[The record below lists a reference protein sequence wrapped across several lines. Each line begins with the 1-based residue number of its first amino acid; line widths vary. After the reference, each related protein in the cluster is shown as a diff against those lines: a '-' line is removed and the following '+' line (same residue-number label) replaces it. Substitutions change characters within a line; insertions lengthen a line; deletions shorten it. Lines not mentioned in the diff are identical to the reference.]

1 MIGTNG
7 FGLSDIGSEAAPVLA
22 DIDGDGDLDL
32 LVGNADGNT
41 FFFRNTG
48 TTLSPTFTLDST
60 NPFGISNVSA
70 GGALPGLVDIDGD
83 GDLDLFIGNHA
94 GTTLFYRN
102 NGTSAQTPTFSL
114 EGTNPFG
121 IQNTGSYG
129 APSFADLDGDGD
141 LDLLIGNSSGDILL
155 YRNNGSAQAP
165 TFSLEGTNPFGL
177 THDIN
182 GYASPV
188 LADINGDG
196 LVDLVNKSTVYV
208 NVGTAAAA
216 TFSLLA
222 TNPYGA
228 TGPGAYPRP
237 ALGDLDC
244 DGDRDMV
251 IGVDGGDLEYFRNLA
266 PVVVTLGDG
275 GNTIALSQIN
285 TLTGGTGV
293 DVVSLVE
300 IGATYIVSGVETLT
314 GSSATDLV
322 ILASGGNTILVSGV
336 ETLTGGTGTDVVTL
350 GSLGKTM
357 LVGGVETLTGGI
369 GTDVVTLT
377 SSGNT
382 MLVEGIETLTGG
394 IGADVV
400 TLGDSAGSTLT
411 VSKLET
417 LTGGVGNDV
426 LTLGSGGNTVLV
438 TGVETLTG
446 GTGTDVAML
455 SSLGN
460 TVLVR
465 LIEQVLGGSGTDNV
479 TLGTGGN
486 SLLIR
491 GVETLTGGVGT
502 DVVTLS
508 SGGNTVAVSLVETLI
523 GGTGADI
530 VSLDSNGNTLLVR
543 LTETLIGGAGADVVT
558 LGTGGNTVAVSLV
571 ETLIGGTGADTV
583 NLDSNGSTLT
593 IRLMETVIGGAGT
606 DIVTVGTGG
615 ATMRLTGVETLVGGS
630 GTDVATLLTGGNTLT
645 VSLLESLIGASGV
658 DVVTL
663 GGAGST
669 MLVNALETLIGG
681 TGTDVVTV
689 SASGMTTLVGGIE
702 TLNGNSGRDIVT
714 LVDGGNTM
722 SVSRLDSL
730 IGGSGTDVV
739 SFGTTWGNTLMVS
752 GIETLTGGTAT
763 DVVTLGSDGNTIEVS
778 EVETLFG
785 GSGTDVVTLGSG
797 GNTLLVRLLETLT
810 GGSGTDVVTFG
821 TGGNVMTASG
831 VETIKGGSGLDI
843 VTLGDSAGNTLTV
856 WRIETLIGTSG
867 TDLVELGSAG
877 NTLLVDGVETVVGG
891 IGTDLV
897 ELGSSG
903 NTLLVSGLETLT
915 GGIGTDVVTLGS
927 SGNTLLVSG
936 VETLTGSAG
945 TDVVT
950 LGDSVG
956 NTLTVSD
963 VETLIGGVG
972 TDVVTF
978 SPAGNQGTLFVSG
991 VETVYTPFQ
1000 TLTLSGTDT
1009 LIAISASPSAPV
1021 LTPASDSGVAGDAVT
1036 NASQPTLSGTADA
1049 GSVVHLYGNGVEIGT
1064 GTANGSGDWSVAPG
1078 SVLADGVWTLTAK
1091 VITSGVESGAS
1102 SSLLVTI
1109 DTSAS
1114 APSSL
1119 TLEAG
1124 SNSGSTSDTLTN
1136 VAAPV
1141 ITGSVAE
1148 AGVVVLYEGA
1158 TALGTVTAAAA
1169 GAWTMTVASLSDGA
1183 HTLTATVTDTAGN
1196 SSSASTALTVTI
1208 DTNASAPSS
1217 LTLEAGS
1224 NSGSTSDTLTNV
1236 TTPVVVGN
1244 VAEAGVVVLYEGV
1257 TALGTVTAAAAG
1269 AWTMTV
1275 ASLSDGAHT
1284 LTATVTDAAG
1294 NSSSASTALTV
1305 TIDTGASSPTGLA
1318 LEAGSNS
1325 GSTSDT
1331 LTNVAAPVITGSV
1344 AEAGVVVLY
1353 EGATALGTVTAAA
1366 AGAWTMTVASLSD
1379 GAHTLTATVTDAA
1392 GNSSSASPALTV
1404 TIDTEA
1410 SAPTSLALA
1419 MASNS
1424 GSTADTL
1431 TNVTA
1436 PVITGSVAEA
1446 GVVVLYEGATALGT
1460 MTALAAG
1467 AWTMTAASL
1476 SDGAHT
1482 LTATVTDAA
1491 GNSSSASTALT
1502 VTIDTGA
1509 SSPTGLALE
1518 AGSNSGSTS
1527 DTLTN
1532 VTAPVITGSVAEAG
1546 VVVLYEGATALGT
1559 VTAAAAGAWT
1569 MTVASLSDGAHTL
1582 TATVTDAAG
1591 NSSSA
1596 SPALTVTID
1605 TEASAPTSLA
1615 LAMASNSGSTA
1626 DTLTNVTAPV
1636 ITGSV
1641 AEAGVV
1647 VLYEGATALG
1657 TVTAAAAGAWTMTVA
1672 SLSDGAHT
1680 LTATVTDAAGNSSS
1694 ASPALTVTIDTEA
1707 SAPTSLALAMASN
1720 SGSTADTLTNVT
1732 APVITGSVAEAGV
1745 VVLYEG
1751 ATALGTMTALAAG
1764 AWTMTAASL
1773 SDGAHT
1779 LTATVTDAAGNSSS
1793 ASTALTVT
1801 IDTGASSP
1809 TGLALEAGS
1818 NSGSTS
1824 DTLTNVAA
1832 PVITGS
1838 VAEAG
1843 VVVLYEGATALGTV
1857 TAAAAGAWT
1866 MTVASLSDGAH
1877 TLTATVT
1884 DAAGNSSSASPALTV
1899 TIDTEAS
1906 APTSLALAMASN
1918 SGSTADTLT
1927 NVTAPVITGSV
1938 AEAGVVV
1945 LYEGATALGTMTA
1958 LAAGAW
1964 TMTAASL
1971 SDGAHTLTATVT
1983 DAAGNSSSAST
1994 ALTVTIDTGASSP
2007 TGLALEAG
2015 SNSGSTSDTLTNVA
2029 APVITGSVAEAG
2041 VVVLYE
2047 GATALGTVTAAAA
2060 GAWTMTVASLSDGAH
2075 TLTATVTDAAGNS
2088 SSASPALTVTIDTE
2102 ASAPTSL
2109 ALAMASNSGS
2119 TADTLTNVTA
2129 PVITGSVAEAGVV
2142 VLYEGATALG
2152 TMTALAAGAW
2162 TMTAASLS
2170 DGAHTLTA
2178 TVTDAAGNSSSASTA
2193 LTVTIDTG
2201 ASSPTGLALEA
2212 GSNSGST
2219 SDTLTNVAAPV
2230 ITGSVAEAGVVV
2242 LYEGATALGTV
2253 TALAAGAWTMTVA
2266 SLSDGAHTLTATV
2279 TDAAGNTSSASTVL
2293 TVTIDTDASAPSNL
2307 TLEAGSNS
2315 GSSADTLTNVTTPVV
2330 VGNVAEAGV
2339 VVLYEGATALGTMTA
2354 LAAGT
2359 WTMTVASL
2367 SDGAHTLTATVT
2379 DAAGNTSPASTAL
2392 TVTIDTGAPSVAVA
2406 LDKTTLGVGE
2416 TATVTFTFSEAP
2428 VGFSLSMVS
2437 AQSGTLSN
2445 LSVLP
2450 GSDGLVYTATLTP
2463 SVETVASDSR
2473 ITVATSWSD
2482 GAGNTPAAVGTSAG
2496 YAIDTR
2502 SPPGNTAPLIDG
2514 AVAGQAVDDT
2524 ASRQPFTTMT
2534 VADNQTGQAQTVV
2547 VTVRDSGGTVG
2558 DSTGAFTAASLTASG
2573 FTKSAAGIY
2582 SLTAGSAAAAQAAL
2596 RLLDFQP
2603 VANRTAPGT
2612 QETTAFTV
2620 TVTDADGASATNTT
2634 TSINALSINDA
2645 PVLAQA
2651 LGTRNLDQGQ
2661 AFSYTIPAGIFTD
2674 ADTGD
2679 SLTLSAASGDGSA
2692 LPAWLSFDAAT
2703 GRFSGTPGNADVGTR
2718 TVRVTVTDSFGAT
2731 VSDLLTI
2738 EVANVNDMPVAAN
2751 DTGDTDRLTPVTV
2764 VASNGVLANDTDPD
2778 VGDRLTVSAVN
2789 GDAANVGRAIT
2800 LAGGGRLTL
2809 GADGGY
2815 SFDPAGGYG
2824 TLLFGQT
2831 RQETVS
2837 YTVTDQAGATS
2848 TATLTITV
2856 RGVNTAPAV
2865 QEAKHVAIDQNSS
2878 RVGLSIDKPVDPE
2891 GDPLTIT
2898 VTGLPTLGTL
2908 QRYDGTALAIGDTLT
2923 PDQLAAVIYTPP
2935 FGATGA
2941 AGSFS
2946 YAVSDGTHLIGR
2958 AVTIS
2963 LTPVQWLSIIPSSL
2977 SIAEGNSGSTGL
2989 TYTITRRG
2997 DTSGAT
3003 TVKWQVDT
3011 TGLSGSLADAADFG
3025 GTLPSG
3031 TITFAAG
3038 ETSRTITVPISGD
3051 RQVEANER
3059 FRVLLFS
3066 PSTTVADAKITV
3078 ENATAIGTILND
3090 DHAATITAVT
3100 GPAAGRYLAAR
3111 GDTLDFT
3118 VAFSDAVS
3126 VSGTGAPRLALT
3138 VGTQTRYATFLRV
3151 ESGKL
3156 VFRYAVAADDLDSD
3170 GIVVAGTIDLNGAQ
3184 IRDSAGN
3191 AVTNL
3196 SFGSAAP
3203 ATGHVLV
3210 NVRGGHAID
3219 GYIAGATVFADA
3231 NANGQLDP
3239 GEAFGTTN
3247 AVGSWSIPGGS
3258 GPIVMIG
3265 GTDISTNLPF
3275 TGVYEAPGSAS
3286 VITPLTTIIMGMAG
3300 LAGTDS
3306 TIAAAATELKSK
3318 LGLDAGLDL
3327 LTYDPIVAV
3336 TTTGADAAAIVTALK
3351 TQAAAASVAN
3361 VIVQG
3366 SAVLAGVVIGTPRAS
3381 GVIGRALV
3389 GAIAD
3394 AIKAVPAGGTIDL
3407 ADPVVIAAILAAAGA
3422 RIGAVDSV
3430 KLAAVT
3436 GGAANVI
3443 AASNGAVIT
3452 AGTTNSGGIDG
3463 LTQMAQAQ
3471 VVAQGTAADE
3481 LRSGTAAGDV
3491 SGAVTAFT
3499 GTNLQQQISAA
3510 QVAVVIPSRLA
3521 IAATDADKR
3530 EGDSATTAFTF
3541 AVTRAGS
3548 TSGVLTVA
3556 WTVAAGDGPGGTTLD
3571 AADFGGTL
3579 PSGTVSFADGETTK
3593 TITILVSGDTDIEPD
3608 ETFTVTLSNPSV
3620 TATAIETASASGT
3633 IRNEDP
3639 VDPVLTLPGVQTVV
3653 AGTAAAIAGLSVM
3666 DGDSATVT
3674 VTLTPGNGSLGLA
3687 GPAAVS
3693 TAGDGTVTVS
3703 GSVADV
3709 NTTLASLVFT
3719 GTGGQTAGSIAVT
3732 VADGDPLTPDA
3743 SGTLA
3748 IAIQSPPANV
3758 LPSSPTL
3765 VAGRSTEVLGLE
3777 ITDVD
3782 GGTMTVVLTPTNGT
3796 LTLPLFGSATTSDL
3810 GNGKVRLTGSLED
3823 VNRTLQQLEFT
3834 ASRNVTSASIRFESS
3849 DDQPLTPD
3857 ADSLLVI
3864 GVLSSPEHTAPTA
3877 LSVVS
3882 GVATA
3887 VTGLSVSDY
3896 DSPTLQV
3903 TLTPTNG
3910 VLALTAQGGVTLTQP
3925 SAGVW
3930 RLLGTQADI
3939 TATLSTLT
3947 FTGTTGE
3954 TSGTIRVTTSDLGT
3968 LTTDAETTITV
3979 TIADPATLVAPTLT
3993 LPQAITLDQG
4003 LDTALTGFQVT
4014 DPDSPSITVT
4024 LTPSQAILGAAAA
4037 GQASVATAGDGTLT
4051 ISGSVADVNA
4061 TLTALRI
4068 TGGTAATATVAVTV
4082 SDGLTTPATGT
4093 LTLPMVDVT
4102 PPGSPIITAV
4112 STDSA
4117 GTLPVTVANTNRNR
4131 LFVRGTAEADSRVV
4145 LSGGGTEVA
4154 TVTADAQGAWVVDL
4168 SATPL
4173 PDGTHAFT
4181 AQATDAAGNTGPAS
4195 GALSVTIDTIA
4206 PPTPSVVFDDASI
4219 DQARQGNVGFAL
4231 SGGESG
4237 TTYRWTLSSS
4247 GGGASLTGTGTL
4259 TASDGTVD
4267 GIDVSGLLDGTLSLS
4282 VTLTDAAGNVSEAG
4296 TATAVKAAGVVVD
4309 GTQVQTLSSQ
4319 SNGRAVST
4327 VVVQAPANGRV
4338 EDPGSPNPGLADV
4351 PLVRETV
4358 TDPSTGQPIVLTTLQ
4373 VGLPTGVGVTAS
4385 GPAARDGTTLAEADL
4400 IRAIEERTAA
4410 GSASRSDLSSGGA
4423 RFLGTLSQQTPVLL
4437 RTLAFAASG
4446 TPGGRSTSPAP
4457 PRRPACRRRWSL
4469 TRPGL
4474 RGR

>member
-1 MIGTNG
+1 MT
-7 FGLSDIGSEAAPVLA
+7 DAA
-22 DIDGDGDLDL
+22 
-32 LVGNADGNT
+32 GNT
-41 FFFRNTG
+41 
-48 TTLSPTFTLDST
+48 
-60 NPFGISNVSA
+60 
-70 GGALPGLVDIDGD
+70 
-83 GDLDLFIGNHA
+83 
-94 GTTLFYRN
+94 
-102 NGTSAQTPTFSL
+102 
-114 EGTNPFG
+114 
-121 IQNTGSYG
+121 
-129 APSFADLDGDGD
+129 
-141 LDLLIGNSSGDILL
+141 
-155 YRNNGSAQAP
+155 
-165 TFSLEGTNPFGL
+165 
-177 THDIN
+177 
-182 GYASPV
+182 
-188 LADINGDG
+188 
-196 LVDLVNKSTVYV
+196 
-208 NVGTAAAA
+208 
-216 TFSLLA
+216 
-222 TNPYGA
+222 
-228 TGPGAYPRP
+228 
-237 ALGDLDC
+237 
-244 DGDRDMV
+244 
-251 IGVDGGDLEYFRNLA
+251 
-266 PVVVTLGDG
+266 
-275 GNTIALSQIN
+275 
-285 TLTGGTGV
+285 
-293 DVVSLVE
+293 
-300 IGATYIVSGVETLT
+300 
-314 GSSATDLV
+314 SSA
-322 ILASGGNTILVSGV
+322 S
-336 ETLTGGTGTDVVTL
+336 
-350 GSLGKTM
+350 
-357 LVGGVETLTGGI
+357 
-369 GTDVVTLT
+369 
-377 SSGNT
+377 
-382 MLVEGIETLTGG
+382 
-394 IGADVV
+394 
-400 TLGDSAGSTLT
+400 STLT
-411 VSKLET
+411 V
-417 LTGGVGNDV
+417 
-426 LTLGSGGNTVLV
+426 
-438 TGVETLTG
+438 
-446 GTGTDVAML
+446 
-455 SSLGN
+455 
-460 TVLVR
+460 
-465 LIEQVLGGSGTDNV
+465 
-479 TLGTGGN
+479 
-486 SLLIR
+486 
-491 GVETLTGGVGT
+491 
-502 DVVTLS
+502 
-508 SGGNTVAVSLVETLI
+508 
-523 GGTGADI
+523 
-530 VSLDSNGNTLLVR
+530 
-543 LTETLIGGAGADVVT
+543 
-558 LGTGGNTVAVSLV
+558 
-571 ETLIGGTGADTV
+571 
-583 NLDSNGSTLT
+583 
-593 IRLMETVIGGAGT
+593 
-606 DIVTVGTGG
+606 
-615 ATMRLTGVETLVGGS
+615 
-630 GTDVATLLTGGNTLT
+630 
-645 VSLLESLIGASGV
+645 
-658 DVVTL
+658 
-663 GGAGST
+663 
-669 MLVNALETLIGG
+669 
-681 TGTDVVTV
+681 
-689 SASGMTTLVGGIE
+689 
-702 TLNGNSGRDIVT
+702 
-714 LVDGGNTM
+714 
-722 SVSRLDSL
+722 
-730 IGGSGTDVV
+730 
-739 SFGTTWGNTLMVS
+739 
-752 GIETLTGGTAT
+752 
-763 DVVTLGSDGNTIEVS
+763 
-778 EVETLFG
+778 
-785 GSGTDVVTLGSG
+785 
-797 GNTLLVRLLETLT
+797 
-810 GGSGTDVVTFG
+810 
-821 TGGNVMTASG
+821 
-831 VETIKGGSGLDI
+831 
-843 VTLGDSAGNTLTV
+843 
-856 WRIETLIGTSG
+856 
-867 TDLVELGSAG
+867 
-877 NTLLVDGVETVVGG
+877 
-891 IGTDLV
+891 
-897 ELGSSG
+897 
-903 NTLLVSGLETLT
+903 
-915 GGIGTDVVTLGS
+915 
-927 SGNTLLVSG
+927 
-936 VETLTGSAG
+936 
-945 TDVVT
+945 
-950 LGDSVG
+950 
-956 NTLTVSD
+956 
-963 VETLIGGVG
+963 
-972 TDVVTF
+972 
-978 SPAGNQGTLFVSG
+978 
-991 VETVYTPFQ
+991 
-1000 TLTLSGTDT
+1000 
-1009 LIAISASPSAPV
+1009 
-1021 LTPASDSGVAGDAVT
+1021 
-1036 NASQPTLSGTADA
+1036 
-1049 GSVVHLYGNGVEIGT
+1049 
-1064 GTANGSGDWSVAPG
+1064 
-1078 SVLADGVWTLTAK
+1078 
-1091 VITSGVESGAS
+1091 
-1102 SSLLVTI
+1102 TI
-1109 DTSAS
+1109 DTDAA
-1114 APSSL
+1114 APSAL

-1124 SNSGSTSDTLTN
+1124 SNSGSTADTLTN

-1158 TALGTVTAAAA
+1158 AALGTVTAAAA
-1169 GAWTMTVASLSDGA
+1169 GAWS
-1183 HTLTATVTDTAGN
+1183 
-1196 SSSASTALTVTI
+1196 I
-1208 DTNASAPSS
+1208 
-1217 LTLEAGS
+1217 
-1224 NSGSTSDTLTNV
+1224 
-1236 TTPVVVGN
+1236 
-1244 VAEAGVVVLYEGV
+1244 
-1257 TALGTVTAAAAG
+1257 
-1269 AWTMTV
+1269 
-1275 ASLSDGAHT
+1275 
-1284 LTATVTDAAG
+1284 
-1294 NSSSASTALTV
+1294 
-1305 TIDTGASSPTGLA
+1305 
-1318 LEAGSNS
+1318 
-1325 GSTSDT
+1325 
-1331 LTNVAAPVITGSV
+1331 
-1344 AEAGVVVLY
+1344 
-1353 EGATALGTVTAAA
+1353 
-1366 AGAWTMTVASLSD
+1366 
-1379 GAHTLTATVTDAA
+1379 
-1392 GNSSSASPALTV
+1392 
-1404 TIDTEA
+1404 
-1410 SAPTSLALA
+1410 
-1419 MASNS
+1419 
-1424 GSTADTL
+1424 
-1431 TNVTA
+1431 
-1436 PVITGSVAEA
+1436 
-1446 GVVVLYEGATALGT
+1446 
-1460 MTALAAG
+1460 
-1467 AWTMTAASL
+1467 TAASL

-1482 LTATVTDAA
+1482 LTATVTD
-1491 GNSSSASTALT
+1491 
-1502 VTIDTGA
+1502 V
-1509 SSPTGLALE
+1509 
-1518 AGSNSGSTS
+1518 
-1527 DTLTN
+1527 
-1532 VTAPVITGSVAEAG
+1532 
-1546 VVVLYEGATALGT
+1546 
-1559 VTAAAAGAWT
+1559 
-1569 MTVASLSDGAHTL
+1569 
-1582 TATVTDAAG
+1582 
-1591 NSSSA
+1591 
-1596 SPALTVTID
+1596 
-1605 TEASAPTSLA
+1605 
-1615 LAMASNSGSTA
+1615 
-1626 DTLTNVTAPV
+1626 
-1636 ITGSV
+1636 
-1641 AEAGVV
+1641 
-1647 VLYEGATALG
+1647 
-1657 TVTAAAAGAWTMTVA
+1657 
-1672 SLSDGAHT
+1672 
-1680 LTATVTDAAGNSSS
+1680 
-1694 ASPALTVTIDTEA
+1694 
-1707 SAPTSLALAMASN
+1707 
-1720 SGSTADTLTNVT
+1720 
-1732 APVITGSVAEAGV
+1732 
-1745 VVLYEG
+1745 
-1751 ATALGTMTALAAG
+1751 
-1764 AWTMTAASL
+1764 
-1773 SDGAHT
+1773 
-1779 LTATVTDAAGNSSS
+1779 
-1793 ASTALTVT
+1793 
-1801 IDTGASSP
+1801 
-1809 TGLALEAGS
+1809 
-1818 NSGSTS
+1818 
-1824 DTLTNVAA
+1824 
-1832 PVITGS
+1832 
-1838 VAEAG
+1838 
-1843 VVVLYEGATALGTV
+1843 
-1857 TAAAAGAWT
+1857 
-1866 MTVASLSDGAH
+1866 
-1877 TLTATVT
+1877 
-1884 DAAGNSSSASPALTV
+1884 
-1899 TIDTEAS
+1899 
-1906 APTSLALAMASN
+1906 
-1918 SGSTADTLT
+1918 
-1927 NVTAPVITGSV
+1927 
-1938 AEAGVVV
+1938 
-1945 LYEGATALGTMTA
+1945 
-1958 LAAGAW
+1958 
-1964 TMTAASL
+1964 
-1971 SDGAHTLTATVT
+1971 
-1983 DAAGNSSSAST
+1983 
-1994 ALTVTIDTGASSP
+1994 
-2007 TGLALEAG
+2007 
-2015 SNSGSTSDTLTNVA
+2015 
-2029 APVITGSVAEAG
+2029 
-2041 VVVLYE
+2041 
-2047 GATALGTVTAAAA
+2047 
-2060 GAWTMTVASLSDGAH
+2060 
-2075 TLTATVTDAAGNS
+2075 
-2088 SSASPALTVTIDTE
+2088 
-2102 ASAPTSL
+2102 
-2109 ALAMASNSGS
+2109 
-2119 TADTLTNVTA
+2119 
-2129 PVITGSVAEAGVV
+2129 
-2142 VLYEGATALG
+2142 
-2152 TMTALAAGAW
+2152 
-2162 TMTAASLS
+2162 
-2170 DGAHTLTA
+2170 
-2178 TVTDAAGNSSSASTA
+2178 
-2193 LTVTIDTG
+2193 
-2201 ASSPTGLALEA
+2201 
-2212 GSNSGST
+2212 
-2219 SDTLTNVAAPV
+2219 
-2230 ITGSVAEAGVVV
+2230 
-2242 LYEGATALGTV
+2242 
-2253 TALAAGAWTMTVA
+2253 
-2266 SLSDGAHTLTATV
+2266 
-2279 TDAAGNTSSASTVL
+2279 AGNTSSV
-2293 TVTIDTDASAPSNL
+2293 
-2307 TLEAGSNS
+2307 
-2315 GSSADTLTNVTTPVV
+2315 
-2330 VGNVAEAGV
+2330 
-2339 VVLYEGATALGTMTA
+2339 
-2354 LAAGT
+2354 
-2359 WTMTVASL
+2359 
-2367 SDGAHTLTATVT
+2367 
-2379 DAAGNTSPASTAL
+2379 STAL

-2437 AQSGTLSN
+2437 AQSGTLSD

-2463 SVETVASDSR
+2463 SVETVAFDSR

-2482 GAGNTPAAVGTSAG
+2482 VAGNTPAAVGTSAG

-2534 VADNQTGQAQTVV
+2534 VSDNQTAQAQTVV

-2558 DSTGAFTAASLTASG
+2558 DATGTFTAASLTASG
-2573 FTKSAAGIY
+2573 FTRSAAGIY

-2603 VANRTAPGT
+2603 VSNRTAPGT
-2612 QETTAFTV
+2612 QETTTFTV
-2620 TVTDADGASATNTT
+2620 TATDADGASATNTT

-2645 PVLAQA
+2645 PVRAQA

-2692 LPAWLSFDAAT
+2692 LAAWLSFDAAT
-2703 GRFSGTPGNADVGTR
+2703 GRFSGTPGNADIGTR
-2718 TVRVTVTDSFGAT
+2718 TVRVTATDSSGAT

-2738 EVANVNDMPVAAN
+2738 EVANVNDTPVAAN

-2764 VASNGVLANDTDPD
+2764 VASSGVLANDTDPD

-2809 GADGGY
+2809 SADGGY

-2856 RGVNTAPAV
+2856 RGINTAPAV

-2898 VTGLPTLGTL
+2898 VTGLPTVGTL

-2935 FGATGA
+2935 FGATGVV
-2941 AGSFS
+2941 GSFS
-2946 YAVSDGTHLIGR
+2946 YAVSDGTHLVGR

-2963 LTPVQWLSIIPSSL
+2963 LTPVQWLSITPSSL

-3203 ATGHVLV
+3203 VTGHVLV

-3231 NANGQLDP
+3231 NANGLLDP

-3306 TIAAAATELKSK
+3306 AIAMAATELKSK

-3336 TTTGADAAAIVTALK
+3336 TTTGADAAAIATALK

-3541 AVTRAGS
+3541 TVTRAGS

-3639 VDPVLTLPGVQTVV
+3639 VDPVLTLPGAQTVV

-3732 VADGDPLTPDA
+3732 VADDDPLTPDA

-3748 IAIQSPPANV
+3748 ITIQSPPANV

-3796 LTLPLFGSATTSDL
+3796 LTLPLHGSATTSDL
-3810 GNGKVRLTGSLED
+3810 GNGKIRLTGSLED

-3877 LSVVS
+3877 LSVIS

-3887 VTGLSVSDY
+3887 LTGLSVSDY

-3939 TATLSTLT
+3939 TATLASLT

-3968 LTTDAETTITV
+3968 LTTDAEATIAV

-3993 LPQAITLDQG
+3993 LPQPITLDQG
-4003 LDTALTGFQVT
+4003 LDTALTGIQVT

-4024 LTPSQAILGAAAA
+4024 LTPSQATLGATAA

-4051 ISGSVADVNA
+4051 ISGSVADVNV
-4061 TLTALRI
+4061 TLAALRI

-4102 PPGSPIITAV
+4102 PPGSPTITAV

-4117 GTLPVTVANTNRNR
+4117 GTLPVTVTNTNRNR
-4131 LFVRGTAEADSRVV
+4131 LFVRGTAEADSQVV
-4145 LSGGGTEVA
+4145 LSDGGTEVA

-4181 AQATDAAGNTGPAS
+4181 ARATDAAGNTGLAS
-4195 GALSVTIDTIA
+4195 GVLSVTIDTIA
-4206 PPTPSVVFDDASI
+4206 PTTPSVVFNDASI
-4219 DQARQGNVGFAL
+4219 DQARQSNVGFAL

-4247 GGGASLTGTGTL
+4247 SGGGSLTGTGTL
-4259 TASDGTVD
+4259 TGSDGMVD

-4282 VTLTDAAGNVSEAG
+4282 ITLTDAAGNVSEAG
-4296 TATAVKAAGVVVD
+4296 TATAAKAAGAVVD

-4338 EDPGSPNPGLADV
+4338 EDPSSPNPGLADV

-4358 TDPSTGQPIVLTTLQ
+4358 TDPSTGQPAVMTTLQ
-4373 VGLPTGVGVTAS
+4373 VGLPSRVGVTAS
-4385 GPAARDGTTLAEADL
+4385 GPAAREGTTLAEADL
-4400 IRAIEERTAA
+4400 IRAIEERTVA

-4446 TPGGRSTSPAP
+4446 TPRGAVHVAGTAQEAGLPTALVIDTTGVAGPLTIQLDHVAFAAVIGSATLTGGEGNQVVYGDSGAQSMILGPGDDFLSGGGGNDTVASTSGNDTLYGDAGHDLMHGGDGDDLMNGGSENDTMGGGTG
-4457 PRRPACRRRWSL
+4457 RDTMGGGTGNDILFGENGDDILFGEEGHDVLVLGAGSDMADGGAGNDTLFGEDGDDTLFGGGGADILSL
-4469 TRPGL
+4469 GAGNDMADGGDGNDTLFGGAGDDVMVGGAGDDVLFLDQGADTVWGGAGADTFAFGGASGGSMVMDFTAGTDRLALFDPSLDLGSVIASARVVGGNTVLDLRPGVSVTIVGQAGDVA
-4474 RGR
+4474 RWFA

>member
-7 FGLSDIGSEAAPVLA
+7 FGLSDIGSEAAPVLS

-41 FFFRNTG
+41 LFFRNTG

-114 EGTNPFG
+114 EGTNLFG
-121 IQNTGSYG
+121 IQSAGSYG
-129 APSFADLDGDGD
+129 ALSFADLDGDND
-141 LDLLIGNSSGDILL
+141 FDLLIGGADGNIFF
-155 YRNNGSAQAP
+155 YRNNGSTQAP
-165 TFSLEGTNPFGL
+165 TFSLEGTNPFNL
-177 THDIN
+177 PPDLD
-182 GYASPV
+182 GYASPA

-196 LVDLVNKSTVYV
+196 LVDLVTKSTVYV
-208 NVGTAAAA
+208 NVGTAAAP
-216 TFSLLA
+216 TFSLFA
-222 TNPYGA
+222 TNPYGN

-237 ALGDLDC
+237 ALGDLDG
-244 DGDRDMV
+244 DGDIDMV
-251 IGVDGGDLEYFRNLA
+251 VGVDGGDVEYFRNLA

-300 IGATYIVSGVETLT
+300 IGATYTVSGVETLT
-314 GSSATDLV
+314 GSSATDVV
-322 ILASGGNTILVSGV
+322 ILGGADNTILVSGV
-336 ETLTGGTGTDVVTL
+336 ETLTGGAGTDVVTL

-369 GTDVVTLT
+369 GTDVVILG

-394 IGADVV
+394 IGTDVV
-400 TLGDSAGSTLT
+400 TLGDSAGNTLT

-426 LTLGSGGNTVLV
+426 VTLGSGGNTVLV

-455 SSLGN
+455 NSLGN

-465 LIEQVLGGSGTDNV
+465 LIEQVLGGTGTDNV

-491 GVETLTGGVGT
+491 GVETLTGGTGT

-523 GGTGADI
+523 GGTGVDI

-543 LTETLIGGAGADVVT
+543 LTETLIGGAGADFVT

-571 ETLIGGTGADTV
+571 ETLIGGGGADTV

-615 ATMRLTGVETLVGGS
+615 ATMRVSGVETLTGGV
-630 GTDVATLLTGGNTLT
+630 GTDVVTLLTGGNTLT

-752 GIETLTGGTAT
+752 GVETLTGGTAT

-936 VETLTGSAG
+936 VETLTGGAG

-1049 GSVVHLYGNGVEIGT
+1049 GSVVHLYANGVEIGT
-1064 GTANGSGDWSVAPG
+1064 GTANGSGDWSLAPG

-1102 SSLLVTI
+1102 NSLLVTI

-1114 APSSL
+1114 APSGL

-1169 GAWTMTVASLSDGA
+1169 GAWSITAASLNDGA
-1183 HTLTATVTDTAGN
+1183 HTLTATVTDVAGN
-1196 SSSASTALTVTI
+1196 TSSASTALTVTIDTEASAPTSLALAMASNSGLSTDTLTNVAAPVITGSVAEAGVVVLYEGATALGTVTAAAAGTWTMTAASLGDGAHTLTATVTDAAGNTSSASTALTVTI
-1208 DTNASAPSS
+1208 DTNASAPSG

-1224 NSGSTSDTLTNV
+1224 NSGSTADTLTNV
-1236 TTPVVVGN
+1236 TTPVVVGS
-1244 VAEAGVVVLYEGV
+1244 VAEAGVVVLYEGA

-1269 AWTMTV
+1269 AWSITA

-1284 LTATVTDAAG
+1284 LTATVTDVAG
-1294 NSSSASTALTV
+1294 NTSSASTALTV
-1305 TIDTGASSPTGLA
+1305 TIDTEASAPTSLA
-1318 LEAGSNS
+1318 LAMASNS
-1325 GSTSDT
+1325 GLSTDT

-1366 AGAWTMTVASLSD
+1366 AGAWTMTVASLGD

-1392 GNSSSASPALTV
+1392 GNTSSASTALTV
-1404 TIDTEA
+1404 TIDTNA
-1410 SAPTSLALA
+1410 SAPSGLTLEAG
-1419 MASNS
+1419 SNS

-1431 TNVTA
+1431 TNVTT
-1436 PVITGSVAEA
+1436 P
-1446 GVVVLYEGATALGT
+1446 VVV
-1460 MTALAAG
+1460 
-1467 AWTMTAASL
+1467 
-1476 SDGAHT
+1476 
-1482 LTATVTDAA
+1482 
-1491 GNSSSASTALT
+1491 
-1502 VTIDTGA
+1502 
-1509 SSPTGLALE
+1509 
-1518 AGSNSGSTS
+1518 
-1527 DTLTN
+1527 
-1532 VTAPVITGSVAEAG
+1532 GSVAEAG

-1559 VTAAAAGAWT
+1559 VTAAAAGAW
-1569 MTVASLSDGAHTL
+1569 S
-1582 TATVTDAAG
+1582 
-1591 NSSSA
+1591 
-1596 SPALTVTID
+1596 I
-1605 TEASAPTSLA
+1605 
-1615 LAMASNSGSTA
+1615 
-1626 DTLTNVTAPV
+1626 
-1636 ITGSV
+1636 
-1641 AEAGVV
+1641 
-1647 VLYEGATALG
+1647 
-1657 TVTAAAAGAWTMTVA
+1657 
-1672 SLSDGAHT
+1672 
-1680 LTATVTDAAGNSSS
+1680 
-1694 ASPALTVTIDTEA
+1694 
-1707 SAPTSLALAMASN
+1707 
-1720 SGSTADTLTNVT
+1720 
-1732 APVITGSVAEAGV
+1732 
-1745 VVLYEG
+1745 
-1751 ATALGTMTALAAG
+1751 
-1764 AWTMTAASL
+1764 TAASL

-1779 LTATVTDAAGNSSS
+1779 LTATVTDAA
-1793 ASTALTVT
+1793 
-1801 IDTGASSP
+1801 D
-1809 TGLALEAGS
+1809 
-1818 NSGSTS
+1818 
-1824 DTLTNVAA
+1824 
-1832 PVITGS
+1832 
-1838 VAEAG
+1838 
-1843 VVVLYEGATALGTV
+1843 
-1857 TAAAAGAWT
+1857 
-1866 MTVASLSDGAH
+1866 
-1877 TLTATVT
+1877 
-1884 DAAGNSSSASPALTV
+1884 
-1899 TIDTEAS
+1899 
-1906 APTSLALAMASN
+1906 
-1918 SGSTADTLT
+1918 
-1927 NVTAPVITGSV
+1927 
-1938 AEAGVVV
+1938 
-1945 LYEGATALGTMTA
+1945 
-1958 LAAGAW
+1958 
-1964 TMTAASL
+1964 
-1971 SDGAHTLTATVT
+1971 
-1983 DAAGNSSSAST
+1983 
-1994 ALTVTIDTGASSP
+1994 
-2007 TGLALEAG
+2007 
-2015 SNSGSTSDTLTNVA
+2015 
-2029 APVITGSVAEAG
+2029 
-2041 VVVLYE
+2041 
-2047 GATALGTVTAAAA
+2047 
-2060 GAWTMTVASLSDGAH
+2060 
-2075 TLTATVTDAAGNS
+2075 
-2088 SSASPALTVTIDTE
+2088 
-2102 ASAPTSL
+2102 
-2109 ALAMASNSGS
+2109 
-2119 TADTLTNVTA
+2119 
-2129 PVITGSVAEAGVV
+2129 
-2142 VLYEGATALG
+2142 
-2152 TMTALAAGAW
+2152 
-2162 TMTAASLS
+2162 
-2170 DGAHTLTA
+2170 
-2178 TVTDAAGNSSSASTA
+2178 
-2193 LTVTIDTG
+2193 
-2201 ASSPTGLALEA
+2201 
-2212 GSNSGST
+2212 
-2219 SDTLTNVAAPV
+2219 
-2230 ITGSVAEAGVVV
+2230 
-2242 LYEGATALGTV
+2242 
-2253 TALAAGAWTMTVA
+2253 
-2266 SLSDGAHTLTATV
+2266 
-2279 TDAAGNTSSASTVL
+2279 
-2293 TVTIDTDASAPSNL
+2293 
-2307 TLEAGSNS
+2307 
-2315 GSSADTLTNVTTPVV
+2315 
-2330 VGNVAEAGV
+2330 
-2339 VVLYEGATALGTMTA
+2339 
-2354 LAAGT
+2354 
-2359 WTMTVASL
+2359 
-2367 SDGAHTLTATVT
+2367 
-2379 DAAGNTSPASTAL
+2379 NTSPVSSAL

-2437 AQSGTLSN
+2437 AQSGTLSD

-2463 SVETVASDSR
+2463 SVETVAFDSR

-2482 GAGNTPAAVGTSAG
+2482 VAGNTPAAVGTSAG

-2534 VADNQTGQAQTVV
+2534 VSDNQTAQAQTVV

-2558 DSTGAFTAASLTASG
+2558 DATGTFTAASLTASG
-2573 FTKSAAGIY
+2573 FTRSAAGIY

-2603 VANRTAPGT
+2603 VSNRTAPGT

-2620 TVTDADGASATNTT
+2620 TATDADGASATNTT
-2634 TSINALSINDA
+2634 TSINTLSINDA
-2645 PVLAQA
+2645 PVRAQA

-2703 GRFSGTPGNADVGTR
+2703 GRFSGTPGNADIGTR
-2718 TVRVTVTDSFGAT
+2718 TVRVTATDSSGAT

-2738 EVANVNDMPVAAN
+2738 EVANVNDTPVAAN

-2764 VASNGVLANDTDPD
+2764 VASSGVLANDTDPD

-2809 GADGGY
+2809 SADGGY

-2898 VTGLPTLGTL
+2898 VTGLPTVGAL

-2941 AGSFS
+2941 VGSFS
-2946 YAVSDGTHLIGR
+2946 YAVSDGTHLVGR

-2963 LTPVQWLSIIPSSL
+2963 LTPVQWLSITPSSL

-3090 DHAATITAVT
+3090 DHAATIMAVT

-3203 ATGHVLV
+3203 VTGHVLV

-3306 TIAAAATELKSK
+3306 AIAAAATELKSK

-3336 TTTGADAAAIVTALK
+3336 TTTGADAAAIATALK

-3541 AVTRAGS
+3541 TVTRAGS

-3620 TATAIETASASGT
+3620 TATAIETASASGI

-3639 VDPVLTLPGVQTVV
+3639 VDPVLTLPGAQTVV

-3777 ITDVD
+3777 ITDID

-3834 ASRNVTSASIRFESS
+3834 ATHNVTSASIRFEAS

-3877 LSVVS
+3877 LSVIS

-3910 VLALTAQGGVTLTQP
+3910 ALALTAQGGVTLTQP

-3930 RLLGTQADI
+3930 RLLGTQANI
-3939 TATLSTLT
+3939 TATLATLT

-3968 LTTDAETTITV
+3968 LTTDAEATIAV

-3993 LPQAITLDQG
+3993 LPQPITLDQG
-4003 LDTALTGFQVT
+4003 LDTALTGIQVT

-4024 LTPSQAILGAAAA
+4024 LTPSQATLGATAA
-4037 GQASVATAGDGTLT
+4037 GQASVATAGNGTLT

-4061 TLTALRI
+4061 TLAALRI
-4068 TGGTAATATVAVTV
+4068 TGATAATATVAVTV

-4102 PPGSPIITAV
+4102 PPGSPTITAV

-4117 GTLPVTVANTNRNR
+4117 GTLPVTVTNTNRNR
-4131 LFVRGTAEADSRVV
+4131 LFVRGTAEADSQVV
-4145 LSGGGTEVA
+4145 LSDGGTEVA

-4181 AQATDAAGNTGPAS
+4181 ARATDAAGNTGLAS
-4195 GALSVTIDTIA
+4195 GVLSVTIDTIA
-4206 PPTPSVVFDDASI
+4206 PPTPSVVFNDASI

-4247 GGGASLTGTGTL
+4247 GGGGSLTGTGTL
-4259 TASDGTVD
+4259 TASDGTVG

-4296 TATAVKAAGVVVD
+4296 TATAAKAAGAVVD

-4338 EDPGSPNPGLADV
+4338 EDPSSPNPGLADV

-4358 TDPSTGQPIVLTTLQ
+4358 TDPSTGQPAVMTTLQ
-4373 VGLPTGVGVTAS
+4373 VGLPTRVGVTAS
-4385 GPAARDGTTLAEADL
+4385 GPAAREGTTLAEADL
-4400 IRAIEERTAA
+4400 IRAIEERTVA

-4446 TPGGRSTSPAP
+4446 TPGGAVHVAGTAQEAGLPTALVIDTTGVAGPLTIQLDHVAFAAVIGSATLTGGEGNQVVYGDSGAQSMILGPGDDFLSGGGGNDTVASTSGNDTLYGDAGDDLMHGGDGDDLMNGGSENDTMGGGGG
-4457 PRRPACRRRWSL
+4457 RDTMGGGTGNDILFGENGDDILFGEEGDDVLVLGAGSDMADGGAGNDTLFGEEGDDTLFGGNGDDILSL
-4469 TRPGL
+4469 GAGNDMADGGDGNDTLFGGAGDDVMVGGGGDDVLFLDQGADTVWGGAGADTFAFGGASGGSMVMDFTAGTDRLALFDPSLDLGRVIVSARVVGGNTVLDLRPGVSVTIVGQAGDVA
-4474 RGR
+4474 RWFA

>member
-1 MIGTNG
+1 MANPTFTMIGTNG
-7 FGLSDIGSEAAPVLA
+7 FGLSDIGSEAAPVLS

-41 FFFRNTG
+41 LFFRNTG

-114 EGTNPFG
+114 EGTNLFG
-121 IQNTGSYG
+121 IQSAGSYG
-129 APSFADLDGDGD
+129 ALSFADLDGDND
-141 LDLLIGNSSGDILL
+141 FDLLIGGADGNIFF
-155 YRNNGSAQAP
+155 YRNNGSTQAP
-165 TFSLEGTNPFGL
+165 TFSLEGTNPFNL
-177 THDIN
+177 PPDLD
-182 GYASPV
+182 GYASPA

-196 LVDLVNKSTVYV
+196 LVDLITKSTVYV
-208 NVGTAAAA
+208 NVGTAAAP
-216 TFSLLA
+216 TFSLFA
-222 TNPYGA
+222 TNPYGN

-237 ALGDLDC
+237 ALGDLDG
-244 DGDRDMV
+244 DGDIDMV
-251 IGVDGGDLEYFRNLA
+251 VGVDGGDVEYFRNLA
-266 PVVVTLGDG
+266 PLVVTLGDG

-300 IGATYIVSGVETLT
+300 IGATYTVSGVETLT
-314 GSSATDLV
+314 GSSATDVV
-322 ILASGGNTILVSGV
+322 ILGGAGNTILVSGV
-336 ETLTGGTGTDVVTL
+336 ETLTGGAGTDVVTL

-369 GTDVVTLT
+369 GTDVVILG

-394 IGADVV
+394 IGTDVV
-400 TLGDSAGSTLT
+400 TLGDSAGNTLT

-426 LTLGSGGNTVLV
+426 VTLGSGGNTVLV

-455 SSLGN
+455 NSLGN

-465 LIEQVLGGSGTDNV
+465 LIEQVLGGTGTDNV

-491 GVETLTGGVGT
+491 GVETLTGGTGT

-523 GGTGADI
+523 GGTGVDI

-543 LTETLIGGAGADVVT
+543 LTETLIGGAGADFVT

-571 ETLIGGTGADTV
+571 ETLIGGSGADTV

-615 ATMRLTGVETLVGGS
+615 ATMRVSGVETLTGGV
-630 GTDVATLLTGGNTLT
+630 GTDVVTLLTGGNTLT

-752 GIETLTGGTAT
+752 GVETLTGGTAT

-936 VETLTGSAG
+936 VETLTGGAG

-1049 GSVVHLYGNGVEIGT
+1049 GSVVHLYANGVEIGT
-1064 GTANGSGDWSVAPG
+1064 GTANGSGDWSLAPG

-1114 APSSL
+1114 APSGL

-1169 GAWTMTVASLSDGA
+1169 GAWTMTVAALSDGA
-1183 HTLTATVTDTAGN
+1183 HTLTATVTDVAGN
-1196 SSSASTALTVTI
+1196 TSSASTALTVTI
-1208 DTNASAPSS
+1208 DTNASAPSG

-1224 NSGSTSDTLTNV
+1224 NSGSTADTLTNV
-1236 TTPVVVGN
+1236 TTPVVV
-1244 VAEAGVVVLYEGV
+1244 
-1257 TALGTVTAAAAG
+1257 
-1269 AWTMTV
+1269 
-1275 ASLSDGAHT
+1275 
-1284 LTATVTDAAG
+1284 
-1294 NSSSASTALTV
+1294 
-1305 TIDTGASSPTGLA
+1305 
-1318 LEAGSNS
+1318 
-1325 GSTSDT
+1325 
-1331 LTNVAAPVITGSV
+1331 GSV

-1366 AGAWTMTVASLSD
+1366 AGAWTMTVA
-1379 GAHTLTATVTDAA
+1379 A
-1392 GNSSSASPALTV
+1392 
-1404 TIDTEA
+1404 
-1410 SAPTSLALA
+1410 
-1419 MASNS
+1419 
-1424 GSTADTL
+1424 
-1431 TNVTA
+1431 
-1436 PVITGSVAEA
+1436 
-1446 GVVVLYEGATALGT
+1446 
-1460 MTALAAG
+1460 
-1467 AWTMTAASL
+1467 
-1476 SDGAHT
+1476 
-1482 LTATVTDAA
+1482 
-1491 GNSSSASTALT
+1491 
-1502 VTIDTGA
+1502 
-1509 SSPTGLALE
+1509 
-1518 AGSNSGSTS
+1518 
-1527 DTLTN
+1527 
-1532 VTAPVITGSVAEAG
+1532 
-1546 VVVLYEGATALGT
+1546 
-1559 VTAAAAGAWT
+1559 
-1569 MTVASLSDGAHTL
+1569 
-1582 TATVTDAAG
+1582 
-1591 NSSSA
+1591 
-1596 SPALTVTID
+1596 
-1605 TEASAPTSLA
+1605 
-1615 LAMASNSGSTA
+1615 
-1626 DTLTNVTAPV
+1626 
-1636 ITGSV
+1636 
-1641 AEAGVV
+1641 
-1647 VLYEGATALG
+1647 
-1657 TVTAAAAGAWTMTVA
+1657 
-1672 SLSDGAHT
+1672 
-1680 LTATVTDAAGNSSS
+1680 
-1694 ASPALTVTIDTEA
+1694 
-1707 SAPTSLALAMASN
+1707 
-1720 SGSTADTLTNVT
+1720 
-1732 APVITGSVAEAGV
+1732 
-1745 VVLYEG
+1745 
-1751 ATALGTMTALAAG
+1751 
-1764 AWTMTAASL
+1764 
-1773 SDGAHT
+1773 
-1779 LTATVTDAAGNSSS
+1779 
-1793 ASTALTVT
+1793 
-1801 IDTGASSP
+1801 
-1809 TGLALEAGS
+1809 
-1818 NSGSTS
+1818 
-1824 DTLTNVAA
+1824 
-1832 PVITGS
+1832 
-1838 VAEAG
+1838 
-1843 VVVLYEGATALGTV
+1843 
-1857 TAAAAGAWT
+1857 
-1866 MTVASLSDGAH
+1866 
-1877 TLTATVT
+1877 
-1884 DAAGNSSSASPALTV
+1884 
-1899 TIDTEAS
+1899 
-1906 APTSLALAMASN
+1906 
-1918 SGSTADTLT
+1918 
-1927 NVTAPVITGSV
+1927 
-1938 AEAGVVV
+1938 
-1945 LYEGATALGTMTA
+1945 
-1958 LAAGAW
+1958 
-1964 TMTAASL
+1964 
-1971 SDGAHTLTATVT
+1971 
-1983 DAAGNSSSAST
+1983 
-1994 ALTVTIDTGASSP
+1994 
-2007 TGLALEAG
+2007 
-2015 SNSGSTSDTLTNVA
+2015 
-2029 APVITGSVAEAG
+2029 
-2041 VVVLYE
+2041 
-2047 GATALGTVTAAAA
+2047 
-2060 GAWTMTVASLSDGAH
+2060 
-2075 TLTATVTDAAGNS
+2075 
-2088 SSASPALTVTIDTE
+2088 
-2102 ASAPTSL
+2102 
-2109 ALAMASNSGS
+2109 
-2119 TADTLTNVTA
+2119 
-2129 PVITGSVAEAGVV
+2129 
-2142 VLYEGATALG
+2142 
-2152 TMTALAAGAW
+2152 
-2162 TMTAASLS
+2162 
-2170 DGAHTLTA
+2170 
-2178 TVTDAAGNSSSASTA
+2178 
-2193 LTVTIDTG
+2193 
-2201 ASSPTGLALEA
+2201 
-2212 GSNSGST
+2212 
-2219 SDTLTNVAAPV
+2219 
-2230 ITGSVAEAGVVV
+2230 
-2242 LYEGATALGTV
+2242 
-2253 TALAAGAWTMTVA
+2253 
-2266 SLSDGAHTLTATV
+2266 LSDGAHTLTATV
-2279 TDAAGNTSSASTVL
+2279 TDAAGNTSSVSTAL
-2293 TVTIDTDASAPSNL
+2293 TVTIDTNASAPSGL

-2315 GSSADTLTNVTTPVV
+2315 GSTADTLTNVTTPVV
-2330 VGNVAEAGV
+2330 VGSVAEAGV
-2339 VVLYEGATALGTMTA
+2339 VVLYEGAAALGTVTA
-2354 LAAGT
+2354 AAAGAWSIT
-2359 WTMTVASL
+2359 AASL

-2379 DAAGNTSPASTAL
+2379 DVADNTSPVSSAL

-2437 AQSGTLSN
+2437 AQSGTLSD

-2463 SVETVASDSR
+2463 SVETVAFDSR

-2482 GAGNTPAAVGTSAG
+2482 VAGNTPAAVGTSAG

-2534 VADNQTGQAQTVV
+2534 VSDNQTAQAQTVV

-2558 DSTGAFTAASLTASG
+2558 DATGTFTAASLTASG
-2573 FTKSAAGIY
+2573 FTRSAAGIY

-2603 VANRTAPGT
+2603 VSNRTAPGT

-2634 TSINALSINDA
+2634 TSINTLSINDA
-2645 PVLAQA
+2645 PVLTQA

-2661 AFSYTIPAGIFTD
+2661 AFSYTVPAGIFTD

-2718 TVRVTVTDSFGAT
+2718 TVRVTATDSSGAT

-2738 EVANVNDMPVAAN
+2738 EVANVNDAPVAAN

-2764 VASNGVLANDTDPD
+2764 VASSGVLANDTDPD

-2809 GADGGY
+2809 SADGGY

-2898 VTGLPTLGTL
+2898 VTGLPTVGAL

-2963 LTPVQWLSIIPSSL
+2963 LTPVEWLSITPSSL

-3090 DHAATITAVT
+3090 DHAATFTAVT

-3306 TIAAAATELKSK
+3306 AIAMAATELKSK

-3336 TTTGADAAAIVTALK
+3336 TSTGADAAAIATALK

-3361 VIVQG
+3361 LIVQG
-3366 SAVLAGVVIGTPRAS
+3366 SVVLAGVVIGTPRAS

-3541 AVTRAGS
+3541 TVTRAGN

-3639 VDPVLTLPGVQTVV
+3639 VDPVLTLPGAQTVV

-3732 VADGDPLTPDA
+3732 VADGDPSTLDA

-3796 LTLPLFGSATTSDL
+3796 LTLPLHGSATTSDL
-3810 GNGKVRLTGSLED
+3810 GNGKIRLTGSLED

-3834 ASRNVTSASIRFESS
+3834 ASRNVTSASIRFEAS

-3877 LSVVS
+3877 LSVIS

-3903 TLTPTNG
+3903 TLTPSNG
-3910 VLALTAQGGVTLTQP
+3910 ALALTAQGGVTLTQP

-3930 RLLGTQADI
+3930 RLLGTQANI
-3939 TATLSTLT
+3939 TATLATLT

-3968 LTTDAETTITV
+3968 LTTDAEATIAV

-3993 LPQAITLDQG
+3993 LPQPITLDQG
-4003 LDTALTGFQVT
+4003 LDTALTGIQVT

-4024 LTPSQAILGAAAA
+4024 LTPSQATLGATAT

-4061 TLTALRI
+4061 TLAALRI

-4102 PPGSPIITAV
+4102 PPGSPTITAV

-4117 GTLPVTVANTNRNR
+4117 GTLPVTVTNTNRNR
-4131 LFVRGTAEADSRVV
+4131 LFVRGTAEADSQVV
-4145 LSGGGTEVA
+4145 LSDGGTEVA

-4181 AQATDAAGNTGPAS
+4181 ARATDAAGNTGLAS

-4206 PPTPSVVFDDASI
+4206 PPTPSVVFNDASI
-4219 DQARQGNVGFAL
+4219 DQARQSNVGFAL

-4247 GGGASLTGTGTL
+4247 GGGGSLTGTGTL
-4259 TASDGTVD
+4259 TASDGTVG

-4282 VTLTDAAGNVSEAG
+4282 VTLTDAAGNVSEVG
-4296 TATAVKAAGVVVD
+4296 TATAAKAAGAVVD

-4338 EDPGSPNPGLADV
+4338 EDPSSPNPGLADV

-4358 TDPSTGQPIVLTTLQ
+4358 TDPSTGQPTVMTTLQ

-4385 GPAARDGTTLAEADL
+4385 GPAVREGTTLAEADL
-4400 IRAIEERTAA
+4400 IRAIEERTVA

-4437 RTLAFAASG
+4437 RTLAFTASG
-4446 TPGGRSTSPAP
+4446 TPGGAVHVTGATQEAGLPTALVIDTTGVAGPLTIQLDHVAFAAVIGSATLTGGGGNQVVYGDSGAQSMILGPGDDFLSGGGGNDTVASTSGNDTLYGDAGDDLMHGGDGDDLMNGGSENDTMGGGGG
-4457 PRRPACRRRWSL
+4457 RDTMGGGTGNDILFGENGDDILFGEEGDDVLVLGAGSDMADGGAGNDTLFGEDGDDTLFGGNGDDILSL
-4469 TRPGL
+4469 GAGNDMADGGDGNDTLFGGAGDDVMVGGGGDDVLFLDQGADTVWGGAGADIFAFGWASGGSMVMDFTAGTDRLALFDPSLDLGSVIASARVVGGNTVLDLRPGASVTIVGQTGDVA
-4474 RGR
+4474 RWFA

>member
-1 MIGTNG
+1 MASLGDGAHTLTATVTDVAGNTSSASTALTVTIDTEASAPTSLALAMASNS
-7 FGLSDIGSEAAPVLA
+7 GLSTDTLTNVAAPV
-22 DIDGDGDLDL
+22 I
-32 LVGNADGNT
+32 
-41 FFFRNTG
+41 
-48 TTLSPTFTLDST
+48 
-60 NPFGISNVSA
+60 
-70 GGALPGLVDIDGD
+70 
-83 GDLDLFIGNHA
+83 
-94 GTTLFYRN
+94 
-102 NGTSAQTPTFSL
+102 
-114 EGTNPFG
+114 
-121 IQNTGSYG
+121 TGSVAEAGVVVLYEG
-129 APSFADLDGDGD
+129 ATAL
-141 LDLLIGNSSGDILL
+141 
-155 YRNNGSAQAP
+155 
-165 TFSLEGTNPFGL
+165 GT
-177 THDIN
+177 
-182 GYASPV
+182 V
-188 LADINGDG
+188 
-196 LVDLVNKSTVYV
+196 
-208 NVGTAAAA
+208 TAAAA
-216 TFSLLA
+216 
-222 TNPYGA
+222 GA
-228 TGPGAYPRP
+228 WTMTVAS
-237 ALGDLDC
+237 
-244 DGDRDMV
+244 
-251 IGVDGGDLEYFRNLA
+251 
-266 PVVVTLGDG
+266 LGDG
-275 GNTIALSQIN
+275 AHTLTATVTDVAGNTSSASSALTVTIDTDVNAPSGLALEPASN
-285 TLTGGTGV
+285 SGATSDTLTNVAAPVITGSV
-293 DVVSLVE
+293 AEAGVVVLYE
-300 IGATYIVSGVETLT
+300 GATALGTVTASAAGAWTMTAASLSDGAHTLT
-314 GSSATDLV
+314 ATVTDAADNTSSA
-322 ILASGGNTILVSGV
+322 S
-336 ETLTGGTGTDVVTL
+336 
-350 GSLGKTM
+350 
-357 LVGGVETLTGGI
+357 
-369 GTDVVTLT
+369 
-377 SSGNT
+377 
-382 MLVEGIETLTGG
+382 
-394 IGADVV
+394 
-400 TLGDSAGSTLT
+400 STLT
-411 VSKLET
+411 V
-417 LTGGVGNDV
+417 
-426 LTLGSGGNTVLV
+426 
-438 TGVETLTG
+438 
-446 GTGTDVAML
+446 
-455 SSLGN
+455 
-460 TVLVR
+460 
-465 LIEQVLGGSGTDNV
+465 
-479 TLGTGGN
+479 
-486 SLLIR
+486 
-491 GVETLTGGVGT
+491 
-502 DVVTLS
+502 
-508 SGGNTVAVSLVETLI
+508 
-523 GGTGADI
+523 
-530 VSLDSNGNTLLVR
+530 
-543 LTETLIGGAGADVVT
+543 
-558 LGTGGNTVAVSLV
+558 
-571 ETLIGGTGADTV
+571 
-583 NLDSNGSTLT
+583 
-593 IRLMETVIGGAGT
+593 
-606 DIVTVGTGG
+606 
-615 ATMRLTGVETLVGGS
+615 
-630 GTDVATLLTGGNTLT
+630 
-645 VSLLESLIGASGV
+645 
-658 DVVTL
+658 
-663 GGAGST
+663 
-669 MLVNALETLIGG
+669 
-681 TGTDVVTV
+681 
-689 SASGMTTLVGGIE
+689 
-702 TLNGNSGRDIVT
+702 
-714 LVDGGNTM
+714 
-722 SVSRLDSL
+722 
-730 IGGSGTDVV
+730 
-739 SFGTTWGNTLMVS
+739 
-752 GIETLTGGTAT
+752 
-763 DVVTLGSDGNTIEVS
+763 
-778 EVETLFG
+778 
-785 GSGTDVVTLGSG
+785 
-797 GNTLLVRLLETLT
+797 
-810 GGSGTDVVTFG
+810 
-821 TGGNVMTASG
+821 
-831 VETIKGGSGLDI
+831 
-843 VTLGDSAGNTLTV
+843 
-856 WRIETLIGTSG
+856 
-867 TDLVELGSAG
+867 
-877 NTLLVDGVETVVGG
+877 
-891 IGTDLV
+891 
-897 ELGSSG
+897 
-903 NTLLVSGLETLT
+903 
-915 GGIGTDVVTLGS
+915 
-927 SGNTLLVSG
+927 
-936 VETLTGSAG
+936 
-945 TDVVT
+945 
-950 LGDSVG
+950 
-956 NTLTVSD
+956 
-963 VETLIGGVG
+963 
-972 TDVVTF
+972 
-978 SPAGNQGTLFVSG
+978 
-991 VETVYTPFQ
+991 
-1000 TLTLSGTDT
+1000 
-1009 LIAISASPSAPV
+1009 
-1021 LTPASDSGVAGDAVT
+1021 
-1036 NASQPTLSGTADA
+1036 
-1049 GSVVHLYGNGVEIGT
+1049 
-1064 GTANGSGDWSVAPG
+1064 
-1078 SVLADGVWTLTAK
+1078 
-1091 VITSGVESGAS
+1091 
-1102 SSLLVTI
+1102 TI
-1109 DTSAS
+1109 DTNAS
-1114 APSSL
+1114 APSGL

-1124 SNSGSTSDTLTN
+1124 SNSGSTADTLTNVATPVVVGSVAEAGVVVLYEGAAALGTVTAAAAGAWSITAASLSDGAHTLTATVTDAAGNTSSASSALTVTIDTDVNAPSGLALEPASNSGSTSDTLTN

-1169 GAWTMTVASLSDGA
+1169 GAWSI
-1183 HTLTATVTDTAGN
+1183 TA
-1196 SSSASTALTVTI
+1196 
-1208 DTNASAPSS
+1208 
-1217 LTLEAGS
+1217 
-1224 NSGSTSDTLTNV
+1224 
-1236 TTPVVVGN
+1236 
-1244 VAEAGVVVLYEGV
+1244 
-1257 TALGTVTAAAAG
+1257 
-1269 AWTMTV
+1269 
-1275 ASLSDGAHT
+1275 
-1284 LTATVTDAAG
+1284 
-1294 NSSSASTALTV
+1294 
-1305 TIDTGASSPTGLA
+1305 
-1318 LEAGSNS
+1318 
-1325 GSTSDT
+1325 
-1331 LTNVAAPVITGSV
+1331 
-1344 AEAGVVVLY
+1344 
-1353 EGATALGTVTAAA
+1353 
-1366 AGAWTMTVASLSD
+1366 
-1379 GAHTLTATVTDAA
+1379 
-1392 GNSSSASPALTV
+1392 
-1404 TIDTEA
+1404 
-1410 SAPTSLALA
+1410 
-1419 MASNS
+1419 
-1424 GSTADTL
+1424 
-1431 TNVTA
+1431 
-1436 PVITGSVAEA
+1436 
-1446 GVVVLYEGATALGT
+1446 
-1460 MTALAAG
+1460 
-1467 AWTMTAASL
+1467 
-1476 SDGAHT
+1476 
-1482 LTATVTDAA
+1482 
-1491 GNSSSASTALT
+1491 
-1502 VTIDTGA
+1502 
-1509 SSPTGLALE
+1509 
-1518 AGSNSGSTS
+1518 
-1527 DTLTN
+1527 
-1532 VTAPVITGSVAEAG
+1532 
-1546 VVVLYEGATALGT
+1546 
-1559 VTAAAAGAWT
+1559 
-1569 MTVASLSDGAHTL
+1569 
-1582 TATVTDAAG
+1582 
-1591 NSSSA
+1591 
-1596 SPALTVTID
+1596 
-1605 TEASAPTSLA
+1605 
-1615 LAMASNSGSTA
+1615 
-1626 DTLTNVTAPV
+1626 
-1636 ITGSV
+1636 
-1641 AEAGVV
+1641 
-1647 VLYEGATALG
+1647 
-1657 TVTAAAAGAWTMTVA
+1657 
-1672 SLSDGAHT
+1672 
-1680 LTATVTDAAGNSSS
+1680 
-1694 ASPALTVTIDTEA
+1694 
-1707 SAPTSLALAMASN
+1707 
-1720 SGSTADTLTNVT
+1720 
-1732 APVITGSVAEAGV
+1732 
-1745 VVLYEG
+1745 
-1751 ATALGTMTALAAG
+1751 
-1764 AWTMTAASL
+1764 
-1773 SDGAHT
+1773 
-1779 LTATVTDAAGNSSS
+1779 
-1793 ASTALTVT
+1793 
-1801 IDTGASSP
+1801 
-1809 TGLALEAGS
+1809 
-1818 NSGSTS
+1818 
-1824 DTLTNVAA
+1824 
-1832 PVITGS
+1832 
-1838 VAEAG
+1838 
-1843 VVVLYEGATALGTV
+1843 
-1857 TAAAAGAWT
+1857 
-1866 MTVASLSDGAH
+1866 
-1877 TLTATVT
+1877 
-1884 DAAGNSSSASPALTV
+1884 
-1899 TIDTEAS
+1899 
-1906 APTSLALAMASN
+1906 
-1918 SGSTADTLT
+1918 
-1927 NVTAPVITGSV
+1927 
-1938 AEAGVVV
+1938 
-1945 LYEGATALGTMTA
+1945 
-1958 LAAGAW
+1958 
-1964 TMTAASL
+1964 
-1971 SDGAHTLTATVT
+1971 
-1983 DAAGNSSSAST
+1983 
-1994 ALTVTIDTGASSP
+1994 
-2007 TGLALEAG
+2007 
-2015 SNSGSTSDTLTNVA
+2015 
-2029 APVITGSVAEAG
+2029 
-2041 VVVLYE
+2041 
-2047 GATALGTVTAAAA
+2047 
-2060 GAWTMTVASLSDGAH
+2060 
-2075 TLTATVTDAAGNS
+2075 
-2088 SSASPALTVTIDTE
+2088 
-2102 ASAPTSL
+2102 
-2109 ALAMASNSGS
+2109 
-2119 TADTLTNVTA
+2119 
-2129 PVITGSVAEAGVV
+2129 
-2142 VLYEGATALG
+2142 
-2152 TMTALAAGAW
+2152 
-2162 TMTAASLS
+2162 
-2170 DGAHTLTA
+2170 
-2178 TVTDAAGNSSSASTA
+2178 
-2193 LTVTIDTG
+2193 
-2201 ASSPTGLALEA
+2201 
-2212 GSNSGST
+2212 
-2219 SDTLTNVAAPV
+2219 
-2230 ITGSVAEAGVVV
+2230 
-2242 LYEGATALGTV
+2242 
-2253 TALAAGAWTMTVA
+2253 
-2266 SLSDGAHTLTATV
+2266 
-2279 TDAAGNTSSASTVL
+2279 
-2293 TVTIDTDASAPSNL
+2293 
-2307 TLEAGSNS
+2307 
-2315 GSSADTLTNVTTPVV
+2315 
-2330 VGNVAEAGV
+2330 
-2339 VVLYEGATALGTMTA
+2339 
-2354 LAAGT
+2354 
-2359 WTMTVASL
+2359 ASL

-2379 DAAGNTSPASTAL
+2379 DAAGNTSPVSSAL

-2437 AQSGTLSN
+2437 AQSGTLSD

-2463 SVETVASDSR
+2463 SVETVAFDSR

-2482 GAGNTPAAVGTSAG
+2482 VAGNTPAAVGTSAG

-2534 VADNQTGQAQTVV
+2534 VSDNQTAQAQTVV

-2558 DSTGAFTAASLTASG
+2558 DATGTFTAASLTASG
-2573 FTKSAAGIY
+2573 FTRSAAGIY

-2603 VANRTAPGT
+2603 VSNRTAPGT

-2634 TSINALSINDA
+2634 TSINTLSINDA
-2645 PVLAQA
+2645 PVLTQA

-2661 AFSYTIPAGIFTD
+2661 AFSYTVPAGIFTD

-2718 TVRVTVTDSFGAT
+2718 TVRVTATDSSGAT

-2738 EVANVNDMPVAAN
+2738 EVANVNDAPVAAN

-2764 VASNGVLANDTDPD
+2764 VASSGVLANDTDPD

-2898 VTGLPTLGTL
+2898 VTGLPTVGTL

-2935 FGATGA
+2935 FGATGVV
-2941 AGSFS
+2941 GSFS
-2946 YAVSDGTHLIGR
+2946 YAVSDGTHLVGR

-2963 LTPVQWLSIIPSSL
+2963 LTPVQWLSITPSSL

-3011 TGLSGSLADAADFG
+3011 TGLSGNLADAADFG

-3090 DHAATITAVT
+3090 DHAATFTAVT

-3156 VFRYAVAADDLDSD
+3156 VFRYTVAADDLDSD

-3306 TIAAAATELKSK
+3306 AIAMAATELKSK

-3336 TTTGADAAAIVTALK
+3336 TSTGADAAAIATALK

-3541 AVTRAGS
+3541 TVTRAGS

-3639 VDPVLTLPGVQTVV
+3639 VDPVLTLPGAQTVV
-3653 AGTAAAIAGLSVM
+3653 AGTAASIAGLSVM

-3732 VADGDPLTPDA
+3732 VADGDPSTPDA

-3796 LTLPLFGSATTSDL
+3796 LTLPLHGSATTSDL
-3810 GNGKVRLTGSLED
+3810 GNGKIRLTGSLED

-3834 ASRNVTSASIRFESS
+3834 ATHNVTSASIRFEAS

-3877 LSVVS
+3877 LSVIS

-3903 TLTPTNG
+3903 TLTPSNG

-3939 TATLSTLT
+3939 TATLATLT

-3968 LTTDAETTITV
+3968 LTTDAEATIAV

-3993 LPQAITLDQG
+3993 LPQPITLDQG
-4003 LDTALTGFQVT
+4003 LDTALTGIQVT

-4051 ISGSVADVNA
+4051 ISGAVADVNA
-4061 TLTALRI
+4061 TLAALRI

-4082 SDGLTTPATGT
+4082 SDGFTTPATGT

-4102 PPGSPIITAV
+4102 PPGSPTITAV

-4131 LFVRGTAEADSRVV
+4131 LFVRGTAEADSQVV
-4145 LSGGGTEVA
+4145 LSDGGTEVA

-4181 AQATDAAGNTGPAS
+4181 ARATDAAGNTGLAS
-4195 GALSVTIDTIA
+4195 GVLSVTIDTIA
-4206 PPTPSVVFDDASI
+4206 PTTPSVVFNDASI
-4219 DQARQGNVGFAL
+4219 DQARQSNVGFAL

-4247 GGGASLTGTGTL
+4247 SGGGSLTGTGTL
-4259 TASDGTVD
+4259 TGSDGTVD

-4282 VTLTDAAGNVSEAG
+4282 ITLTDAAGNVSEAG
-4296 TATAVKAAGVVVD
+4296 TATAAKAAGAVVD

-4319 SNGRAVST
+4319 SNGWVVST

-4338 EDPGSPNPGLADV
+4338 EDTSSPNPGLADV

-4358 TDPSTGQPIVLTTLQ
+4358 TDPSTGQPAVMTTLQ

-4385 GPAARDGTTLAEADL
+4385 GPAAREGTTLAEADL
-4400 IRAIEERTAA
+4400 IRAIEERTVA

-4446 TPGGRSTSPAP
+4446 TPGGAVHVAGTAQEAGLPTALVIDTTGVAGPLTIQLDHVAFAAVIGSATLTGGEGNQVVYGDSGAQSMLLGPGDDFLSGGGGNDTVASTSGNDTLYGDAGNDLMHGGDGDDLMNGGSENDTMGGGTG
-4457 PRRPACRRRWSL
+4457 RDTMGGGTGNDILFGENGDDILFGEEGHDVLVLGAGSDMADGGAGNDTLFGEDGNDTLFGGGGADILSL
-4469 TRPGL
+4469 GAGNDMADGGDGNDTLFGGAGDDVMVGGAGDDVLFLDQGADTVWGGAGADTFAFGGASGGSMVMDFTAGTDRLALFDPSLDLGSVIASARVVGGNTVLDLRPGASVTIL
-4474 RGR
+4474 GQTGDVARWFA

>member
-1 MIGTNG
+1 
-7 FGLSDIGSEAAPVLA
+7 
-22 DIDGDGDLDL
+22 
-32 LVGNADGNT
+32 
-41 FFFRNTG
+41 
-48 TTLSPTFTLDST
+48 
-60 NPFGISNVSA
+60 
-70 GGALPGLVDIDGD
+70 
-83 GDLDLFIGNHA
+83 
-94 GTTLFYRN
+94 
-102 NGTSAQTPTFSL
+102 
-114 EGTNPFG
+114 
-121 IQNTGSYG
+121 
-129 APSFADLDGDGD
+129 
-141 LDLLIGNSSGDILL
+141 
-155 YRNNGSAQAP
+155 
-165 TFSLEGTNPFGL
+165 
-177 THDIN
+177 
-182 GYASPV
+182 
-188 LADINGDG
+188 
-196 LVDLVNKSTVYV
+196 
-208 NVGTAAAA
+208 AAAA
-216 TFSLLA
+216 
-222 TNPYGA
+222 GA
-228 TGPGAYPRP
+228 WTMTVAS
-237 ALGDLDC
+237 
-244 DGDRDMV
+244 
-251 IGVDGGDLEYFRNLA
+251 
-266 PVVVTLGDG
+266 LGDG
-275 GNTIALSQIN
+275 AH
-285 TLTGGTGV
+285 TLT
-293 DVVSLVE
+293 
-300 IGATYIVSGVETLT
+300 ATV
-314 GSSATDLV
+314 TD
-322 ILASGGNTILVSGV
+322 A
-336 ETLTGGTGTDVVTL
+336 
-350 GSLGKTM
+350 
-357 LVGGVETLTGGI
+357 
-369 GTDVVTLT
+369 
-377 SSGNT
+377 
-382 MLVEGIETLTGG
+382 
-394 IGADVV
+394 
-400 TLGDSAGSTLT
+400 
-411 VSKLET
+411 
-417 LTGGVGNDV
+417 
-426 LTLGSGGNTVLV
+426 
-438 TGVETLTG
+438 
-446 GTGTDVAML
+446 
-455 SSLGN
+455 
-460 TVLVR
+460 
-465 LIEQVLGGSGTDNV
+465 
-479 TLGTGGN
+479 
-486 SLLIR
+486 
-491 GVETLTGGVGT
+491 
-502 DVVTLS
+502 
-508 SGGNTVAVSLVETLI
+508 
-523 GGTGADI
+523 
-530 VSLDSNGNTLLVR
+530 
-543 LTETLIGGAGADVVT
+543 
-558 LGTGGNTVAVSLV
+558 
-571 ETLIGGTGADTV
+571 
-583 NLDSNGSTLT
+583 
-593 IRLMETVIGGAGT
+593 
-606 DIVTVGTGG
+606 
-615 ATMRLTGVETLVGGS
+615 
-630 GTDVATLLTGGNTLT
+630 
-645 VSLLESLIGASGV
+645 
-658 DVVTL
+658 
-663 GGAGST
+663 
-669 MLVNALETLIGG
+669 
-681 TGTDVVTV
+681 
-689 SASGMTTLVGGIE
+689 
-702 TLNGNSGRDIVT
+702 
-714 LVDGGNTM
+714 
-722 SVSRLDSL
+722 
-730 IGGSGTDVV
+730 
-739 SFGTTWGNTLMVS
+739 
-752 GIETLTGGTAT
+752 
-763 DVVTLGSDGNTIEVS
+763 
-778 EVETLFG
+778 
-785 GSGTDVVTLGSG
+785 
-797 GNTLLVRLLETLT
+797 
-810 GGSGTDVVTFG
+810 
-821 TGGNVMTASG
+821 
-831 VETIKGGSGLDI
+831 
-843 VTLGDSAGNTLTV
+843 AGNTSPVSSALT
-856 WRIETLIGTSG
+856 
-867 TDLVELGSAG
+867 
-877 NTLLVDGVETVVGG
+877 
-891 IGTDLV
+891 
-897 ELGSSG
+897 
-903 NTLLVSGLETLT
+903 
-915 GGIGTDVVTLGS
+915 
-927 SGNTLLVSG
+927 
-936 VETLTGSAG
+936 
-945 TDVVT
+945 
-950 LGDSVG
+950 
-956 NTLTVSD
+956 
-963 VETLIGGVG
+963 
-972 TDVVTF
+972 
-978 SPAGNQGTLFVSG
+978 
-991 VETVYTPFQ
+991 
-1000 TLTLSGTDT
+1000 
-1009 LIAISASPSAPV
+1009 
-1021 LTPASDSGVAGDAVT
+1021 
-1036 NASQPTLSGTADA
+1036 
-1049 GSVVHLYGNGVEIGT
+1049 
-1064 GTANGSGDWSVAPG
+1064 
-1078 SVLADGVWTLTAK
+1078 
-1091 VITSGVESGAS
+1091 
-1102 SSLLVTI
+1102 VTI
-1109 DTSAS
+1109 DTEAS
-1114 APSSL
+1114 APTSL
-1119 TLEAG
+1119 ALAMA
-1124 SNSGSTSDTLTN
+1124 SNSGLSTDTLTN

-1169 GAWTMTVASLSDGA
+1169 GAWTMTVASLGDGA
-1183 HTLTATVTDTAGN
+1183 HTLTATVTDAAGN
-1196 SSSASTALTVTI
+1196 TSSASTALTVTI
-1208 DTNASAPSS
+1208 DTNASAPSG

-1224 NSGSTSDTLTNV
+1224 NSGSTADTLTNV
-1236 TTPVVVGN
+1236 TTPVVVGS
-1244 VAEAGVVVLYEGV
+1244 VAEAGVVVLYEGATALGTV
-1257 TALGTVTAAAAG
+1257 TAAAAGAWSITAASLSDGAHTLTATVTDAAGNTSSASTALTVTIDTNASAPSGLTLEAGSNSGSTADTLTNVTTPVVVGSVAEAGVVVLYEGATALGTVTAAAAG

-1275 ASLSDGAHT
+1275 ASLGDGAHT
-1284 LTATVTDAAG
+1284 LTATVTDVAG
-1294 NSSSASTALTV
+1294 NTSSASSALTV
-1305 TIDTGASSPTGLA
+1305 TIDTDVNAPSGLA
-1318 LEAGSNS
+1318 LEPASNS
-1325 GSTSDT
+1325 GATSDT

-1366 AGAWTMTVASLSD
+1366 AGAWSITAASLSD
-1379 GAHTLTATVTDAA
+1379 GARTLTATVTDAA
-1392 GNSSSASPALTV
+1392 GNTSP
-1404 TIDTEA
+1404 
-1410 SAPTSLALA
+1410 
-1419 MASNS
+1419 
-1424 GSTADTL
+1424 
-1431 TNVTA
+1431 
-1436 PVITGSVAEA
+1436 
-1446 GVVVLYEGATALGT
+1446 
-1460 MTALAAG
+1460 
-1467 AWTMTAASL
+1467 
-1476 SDGAHT
+1476 
-1482 LTATVTDAA
+1482 
-1491 GNSSSASTALT
+1491 ASTALT

-1509 SSPTGLALE
+1509 SSPTGLALD
-1518 AGSNSGSTS
+1518 AGSNSGSS
-1527 DTLTN
+1527 ADTLTN
-1532 VTAPVITGSVAEAG
+1532 VATPVVVGSVAEAG
-1546 VVVLYEGATALGT
+1546 VVVLYEGAAALGT

-1569 MTVASLSDGAHTL
+1569 MTVASLG
-1582 TATVTDAAG
+1582 
-1591 NSSSA
+1591 
-1596 SPALTVTID
+1596 
-1605 TEASAPTSLA
+1605 
-1615 LAMASNSGSTA
+1615 
-1626 DTLTNVTAPV
+1626 
-1636 ITGSV
+1636 
-1641 AEAGVV
+1641 
-1647 VLYEGATALG
+1647 
-1657 TVTAAAAGAWTMTVA
+1657 
-1672 SLSDGAHT
+1672 
-1680 LTATVTDAAGNSSS
+1680 
-1694 ASPALTVTIDTEA
+1694 
-1707 SAPTSLALAMASN
+1707 
-1720 SGSTADTLTNVT
+1720 
-1732 APVITGSVAEAGV
+1732 
-1745 VVLYEG
+1745 
-1751 ATALGTMTALAAG
+1751 
-1764 AWTMTAASL
+1764 
-1773 SDGAHT
+1773 
-1779 LTATVTDAAGNSSS
+1779 
-1793 ASTALTVT
+1793 
-1801 IDTGASSP
+1801 
-1809 TGLALEAGS
+1809 
-1818 NSGSTS
+1818 
-1824 DTLTNVAA
+1824 
-1832 PVITGS
+1832 
-1838 VAEAG
+1838 
-1843 VVVLYEGATALGTV
+1843 
-1857 TAAAAGAWT
+1857 
-1866 MTVASLSDGAH
+1866 
-1877 TLTATVT
+1877 
-1884 DAAGNSSSASPALTV
+1884 
-1899 TIDTEAS
+1899 
-1906 APTSLALAMASN
+1906 
-1918 SGSTADTLT
+1918 
-1927 NVTAPVITGSV
+1927 
-1938 AEAGVVV
+1938 
-1945 LYEGATALGTMTA
+1945 
-1958 LAAGAW
+1958 
-1964 TMTAASL
+1964 
-1971 SDGAHTLTATVT
+1971 
-1983 DAAGNSSSAST
+1983 
-1994 ALTVTIDTGASSP
+1994 
-2007 TGLALEAG
+2007 
-2015 SNSGSTSDTLTNVA
+2015 
-2029 APVITGSVAEAG
+2029 
-2041 VVVLYE
+2041 
-2047 GATALGTVTAAAA
+2047 
-2060 GAWTMTVASLSDGAH
+2060 
-2075 TLTATVTDAAGNS
+2075 
-2088 SSASPALTVTIDTE
+2088 
-2102 ASAPTSL
+2102 
-2109 ALAMASNSGS
+2109 
-2119 TADTLTNVTA
+2119 
-2129 PVITGSVAEAGVV
+2129 
-2142 VLYEGATALG
+2142 
-2152 TMTALAAGAW
+2152 
-2162 TMTAASLS
+2162 
-2170 DGAHTLTA
+2170 
-2178 TVTDAAGNSSSASTA
+2178 
-2193 LTVTIDTG
+2193 
-2201 ASSPTGLALEA
+2201 
-2212 GSNSGST
+2212 
-2219 SDTLTNVAAPV
+2219 
-2230 ITGSVAEAGVVV
+2230 
-2242 LYEGATALGTV
+2242 
-2253 TALAAGAWTMTVA
+2253 
-2266 SLSDGAHTLTATV
+2266 
-2279 TDAAGNTSSASTVL
+2279 
-2293 TVTIDTDASAPSNL
+2293 
-2307 TLEAGSNS
+2307 
-2315 GSSADTLTNVTTPVV
+2315 
-2330 VGNVAEAGV
+2330 
-2339 VVLYEGATALGTMTA
+2339 
-2354 LAAGT
+2354 
-2359 WTMTVASL
+2359 
-2367 SDGAHTLTATVT
+2367 DGAHTLTATVT
-2379 DAAGNTSPASTAL
+2379 DAAGNTSPVSSAL

-2437 AQSGTLSN
+2437 AQSGTLSD

-2463 SVETVASDSR
+2463 SVETVAFDSR

-2482 GAGNTPAAVGTSAG
+2482 VAGNTPAAVGTSAG

-2534 VADNQTGQAQTVV
+2534 VSDNQTAQAQTVV

-2558 DSTGAFTAASLTASG
+2558 DATGTFTAASLTASG
-2573 FTKSAAGIY
+2573 FTRSAAGIY

-2603 VANRTAPGT
+2603 VSNRTAPGT

-2634 TSINALSINDA
+2634 TSINTLSINDA
-2645 PVLAQA
+2645 PVLTQA

-2661 AFSYTIPAGIFTD
+2661 AFSYTVPAGIFTD

-2718 TVRVTVTDSFGAT
+2718 TVRVTATDSSGAT

-2738 EVANVNDMPVAAN
+2738 EVANVNDAPVAAN

-2764 VASNGVLANDTDPD
+2764 VASSGVLANDTDPD

-2809 GADGGY
+2809 SADGGY

-2898 VTGLPTLGTL
+2898 VTGLPTVGAL

-2935 FGATGA
+2935 FGATGVV
-2941 AGSFS
+2941 GSFS
-2946 YAVSDGTHLIGR
+2946 YAVSDGTHLVGR

-2963 LTPVQWLSIIPSSL
+2963 LTPVQWLSITPSSL

-3090 DHAATITAVT
+3090 DHAATIMAVT

-3203 ATGHVLV
+3203 VTGHVLV

-3306 TIAAAATELKSK
+3306 AIAAAATELKSK

-3336 TTTGADAAAIVTALK
+3336 TTTGADAAAIATALK

-3541 AVTRAGS
+3541 TVTRAGS

-3639 VDPVLTLPGVQTVV
+3639 VDPVLTLPGAQTVV

-3777 ITDVD
+3777 ITDID

-3834 ASRNVTSASIRFESS
+3834 ATHNVTSASIRFEAS

-3877 LSVVS
+3877 LSVIS

-3903 TLTPTNG
+3903 TLTPSNG

-3939 TATLSTLT
+3939 TATLASLT

-3968 LTTDAETTITV
+3968 LTTDAEATIAV

-3993 LPQAITLDQG
+3993 LPQPIPLDQG
-4003 LDTALTGFQVT
+4003 LDTALTGIQVT

-4024 LTPSQAILGAAAA
+4024 LTPSQATLGATAA

-4061 TLTALRI
+4061 TLAALRI
-4068 TGGTAATATVAVTV
+4068 TGATAATATVAVTV

-4102 PPGSPIITAV
+4102 PPGSPTITAV

-4117 GTLPVTVANTNRNR
+4117 GTLPVTVTNTNRNR
-4131 LFVRGTAEADSRVV
+4131 LFVRGTAEADSQVV
-4145 LSGGGTEVA
+4145 LSDGGTEVA

-4181 AQATDAAGNTGPAS
+4181 AQATDVAGNTGPAS

-4206 PPTPSVVFDDASI
+4206 PPTPLVVFNDASI
-4219 DQARQGNVGFAL
+4219 DQARQSNVGFAL

-4247 GGGASLTGTGTL
+4247 GGGGSLTGTGTL
-4259 TASDGTVD
+4259 TASDGTVG

-4296 TATAVKAAGVVVD
+4296 TATAAKAAGAVVD

-4338 EDPGSPNPGLADV
+4338 EDPSSPNPGLADV

-4358 TDPSTGQPIVLTTLQ
+4358 TDPSTGQPAVMTTLQ
-4373 VGLPTGVGVTAS
+4373 VGLPTRVGVTAS
-4385 GPAARDGTTLAEADL
+4385 GPAAREGTTLAEADL
-4400 IRAIEERTAA
+4400 IRAIEERTVA

-4446 TPGGRSTSPAP
+4446 TPGGAVHVAGTAQEAGLPTALVIDTTGVAGPLTIQLDHVAFAAVIGSATLTGGEGNQVVYGDSGAQSMILGPGDDFLSGGGGNDTVASTSGNDTLYGDAGDDLMHGGDGDDLMNGGSENDTMGGGGG
-4457 PRRPACRRRWSL
+4457 RDTMGGGTGNDILFGENGDDILFGEEGDDVLVLGAGSDMADGGAGNDTLFGEEGDDTLFGGNGDDILSL
-4469 TRPGL
+4469 GAGNDMADGGDGNDTLFGGAGDDVMVGGGGDDVLFLDQGADTVWGGAGADTFAFGGASGGSMVMDFTAGTDRLALFDPSLDLGRVIASARVVGGNTVLDLRPGVSVTIVGQAGDVA
-4474 RGR
+4474 RWFA

>member
-1 MIGTNG
+1 MANPTFTMIGTNG
-7 FGLSDIGSEAAPVLA
+7 FGLSDIGSEAAPVLS

-32 LVGNADGNT
+32 LIGNADGNT
-41 FFFRNTG
+41 LFFRNTG

-114 EGTNPFG
+114 EGTNLFG
-121 IQNTGSYG
+121 IQSAGSYG
-129 APSFADLDGDGD
+129 ALSFADLDGDND
-141 LDLLIGNSSGDILL
+141 FDLLIGGADGNIFF
-155 YRNNGSAQAP
+155 YRNNGSTQAP
-165 TFSLEGTNPFGL
+165 TFSLEGTNPFNL
-177 THDIN
+177 PRDLD
-182 GYASPV
+182 GYASPA

-196 LVDLVNKSTVYV
+196 LVDLITKSTVYV
-208 NVGTAAAA
+208 NVGTAAAP

-237 ALGDLDC
+237 ALGDLDG
-244 DGDRDMV
+244 DGDIDMV
-251 IGVDGGDLEYFRNLA
+251 VGVDGGDVEYFRNLA

-300 IGATYIVSGVETLT
+300 IGATYTVSGVETLT
-314 GSSATDLV
+314 GSSATDVV
-322 ILASGGNTILVSGV
+322 ILGGAGNTILVSGV
-336 ETLTGGTGTDVVTL
+336 ETLTGGAGTDVVTL

-369 GTDVVTLT
+369 GTDVVILG

-394 IGADVV
+394 IGTDVV
-400 TLGDSAGSTLT
+400 TLGDSAGNTLT

-426 LTLGSGGNTVLV
+426 VTLGSGGNTVLV

-455 SSLGN
+455 NSLGN

-465 LIEQVLGGSGTDNV
+465 LIEQVLGGTGTDNV

-491 GVETLTGGVGT
+491 GVETLTGGTGT

-523 GGTGADI
+523 GGTGVDI

-543 LTETLIGGAGADVVT
+543 LTETLIGGAGADFVT

-571 ETLIGGTGADTV
+571 ETLIGGSGADTV

-615 ATMRLTGVETLVGGS
+615 ATMRVSGVETLTGGV
-630 GTDVATLLTGGNTLT
+630 GTDVVTLLTGGNTLT

-752 GIETLTGGTAT
+752 GVETLTGGTAT

-936 VETLTGSAG
+936 VETLTGGAG

-1036 NASQPTLSGTADA
+1036 NASQPTLSGTANA
-1049 GSVVHLYGNGVEIGT
+1049 GSVVHLYANGVEIGT
-1064 GTANGSGDWSVAPG
+1064 GTANGSGDWSLAPG

-1114 APSSL
+1114 APSGL

-1169 GAWTMTVASLSDGA
+1169 GAWTMTVASLSDG
-1183 HTLTATVTDTAGN
+1183 
-1196 SSSASTALTVTI
+1196 S
-1208 DTNASAPSS
+1208 
-1217 LTLEAGS
+1217 
-1224 NSGSTSDTLTNV
+1224 
-1236 TTPVVVGN
+1236 
-1244 VAEAGVVVLYEGV
+1244 
-1257 TALGTVTAAAAG
+1257 
-1269 AWTMTV
+1269 
-1275 ASLSDGAHT
+1275 HT

-1294 NSSSASTALTV
+1294 NTSSASTALTV

-1318 LEAGSNS
+1318 LDAGSNS
-1325 GSTSDT
+1325 GSSADTLTNVATPVITGSVAEAGVVVLYEGAVALGTVTAAAAGAWSITAASLSDGAHTLTATVTDVAGNTSSASTALTVTIDTEASAPTSLALAMASNSGLSTDTLTNVAAPVITGSVAEAGVVVLYEGATALGTVTAAAAGAWTMTVASLGDGAHTLTATVTDAAGNTSPASSALTVTIDTDVNAPSGLALEPASNSGATSDT

-1379 GAHTLTATVTDAA
+1379 GSHTLTATVTDAA
-1392 GNSSSASPALTV
+1392 GNT
-1404 TIDTEA
+1404 
-1410 SAPTSLALA
+1410 
-1419 MASNS
+1419 
-1424 GSTADTL
+1424 
-1431 TNVTA
+1431 
-1436 PVITGSVAEA
+1436 
-1446 GVVVLYEGATALGT
+1446 
-1460 MTALAAG
+1460 
-1467 AWTMTAASL
+1467 
-1476 SDGAHT
+1476 
-1482 LTATVTDAA
+1482 
-1491 GNSSSASTALT
+1491 SSASTALT

-1509 SSPTGLALE
+1509 SSPTGLALDAGSNSGSSADTLTNVATPVITGSVAE
-1518 AGSNSGSTS
+1518 AGVVVLYEGAVALGTVTAAAAGAWSITAASLSDGAHTLTATVTDVAGNTSSASSALTVTIDTDVNAPSGLALEPASNSGSTS

-1532 VTAPVITGSVAEAG
+1532 VAAPVITGSVAEAG

-1559 VTAAAAGAWT
+1559 VTAAAAGAWSIT
-1569 MTVASLSDGAHTL
+1569 AASLSDGSHTL

-1591 NSSSA
+1591 N
-1596 SPALTVTID
+1596 T
-1605 TEASAPTSLA
+1605 
-1615 LAMASNSGSTA
+1615 
-1626 DTLTNVTAPV
+1626 
-1636 ITGSV
+1636 
-1641 AEAGVV
+1641 
-1647 VLYEGATALG
+1647 
-1657 TVTAAAAGAWTMTVA
+1657 
-1672 SLSDGAHT
+1672 
-1680 LTATVTDAAGNSSS
+1680 
-1694 ASPALTVTIDTEA
+1694 
-1707 SAPTSLALAMASN
+1707 
-1720 SGSTADTLTNVT
+1720 
-1732 APVITGSVAEAGV
+1732 
-1745 VVLYEG
+1745 
-1751 ATALGTMTALAAG
+1751 
-1764 AWTMTAASL
+1764 
-1773 SDGAHT
+1773 
-1779 LTATVTDAAGNSSS
+1779 SS

-1801 IDTGASSP
+1801 IDTNASAPS
-1809 TGLALEAGS
+1809 GLALEAGS
-1818 NSGSTS
+1818 NSGATS

-1866 MTVASLSDGAH
+1866 MTVASLGDGAH

-1884 DAAGNSSSASPALTV
+1884 DVAGNTSSASTALTV
-1899 TIDTEAS
+1899 TIDTNAS
-1906 APTSLALAMASN
+1906 APSGLTLEAGSN

-1927 NVTAPVITGSV
+1927 NVTTPVVVGSV

-1945 LYEGATALGTMTA
+1945 LYEGATALGTVTA
-1958 LAAGAW
+1958 AAAGAW
-1964 TMTAASL
+1964 SITAASL

-1983 DAAGNSSSAST
+1983 DAAGNTSSASS
-1994 ALTVTIDTGASSP
+1994 ALTVTIDTDVNAPS
-2007 TGLALEAG
+2007 GLALEPA

-2047 GATALGTVTAAAA
+2047 GATALGTVTASAA
-2060 GAWTMTVASLSDGAH
+2060 GAWSI
-2075 TLTATVTDAAGNS
+2075 TA
-2088 SSASPALTVTIDTE
+2088 
-2102 ASAPTSL
+2102 
-2109 ALAMASNSGS
+2109 
-2119 TADTLTNVTA
+2119 
-2129 PVITGSVAEAGVV
+2129 
-2142 VLYEGATALG
+2142 
-2152 TMTALAAGAW
+2152 
-2162 TMTAASLS
+2162 
-2170 DGAHTLTA
+2170 
-2178 TVTDAAGNSSSASTA
+2178 
-2193 LTVTIDTG
+2193 
-2201 ASSPTGLALEA
+2201 
-2212 GSNSGST
+2212 
-2219 SDTLTNVAAPV
+2219 
-2230 ITGSVAEAGVVV
+2230 
-2242 LYEGATALGTV
+2242 
-2253 TALAAGAWTMTVA
+2253 
-2266 SLSDGAHTLTATV
+2266 
-2279 TDAAGNTSSASTVL
+2279 
-2293 TVTIDTDASAPSNL
+2293 
-2307 TLEAGSNS
+2307 
-2315 GSSADTLTNVTTPVV
+2315 
-2330 VGNVAEAGV
+2330 
-2339 VVLYEGATALGTMTA
+2339 
-2354 LAAGT
+2354 
-2359 WTMTVASL
+2359 ASL

-2379 DAAGNTSPASTAL
+2379 DAAGNTSPVSSAL

-2437 AQSGTLSN
+2437 AQSGTLSD

-2450 GSDGLVYTATLTP
+2450 GSNGLVYTATLTP
-2463 SVETVASDSR
+2463 SVETVAFDSR

-2482 GAGNTPAAVGTSAG
+2482 VAGNTPVAVGTSAG

-2534 VADNQTGQAQTVV
+2534 VSDNQTAQAQTVV

-2558 DSTGAFTAASLTASG
+2558 DATGTFTAASLTASG

-2603 VANRTAPGT
+2603 VSNRTAPGT

-2620 TVTDADGASATNTT
+2620 TATDADGASATNTT
-2634 TSINALSINDA
+2634 TSINTLSINDA
-2645 PVLAQA
+2645 PVLTQA

-2661 AFSYTIPAGIFTD
+2661 AFSYTVPAGIFTD

-2718 TVRVTVTDSFGAT
+2718 TVRVTATDSSGAT

-2738 EVANVNDMPVAAN
+2738 EVANVNDTPVAAN

-2898 VTGLPTLGTL
+2898 VTGLPTVGTL

-2941 AGSFS
+2941 VGSFS
-2946 YAVSDGTHLIGR
+2946 YAVSDGTHLVGR

-2963 LTPVQWLSIIPSSL
+2963 LTPVQWLSITPSSL

-3306 TIAAAATELKSK
+3306 AIAMAATELKSK

-3336 TTTGADAAAIVTALK
+3336 TSTGADAAAIATALK

-3361 VIVQG
+3361 LIVQG
-3366 SAVLAGVVIGTPRAS
+3366 SVVLAGVVIGTPRAS

-3541 AVTRAGS
+3541 TVTRAGS

-3639 VDPVLTLPGVQTVV
+3639 VDPVLTLPGAQTVV

-3777 ITDVD
+3777 ITDID

-3834 ASRNVTSASIRFESS
+3834 ATHNVTSASIRFEAS

-3877 LSVVS
+3877 LSVIS

-3903 TLTPTNG
+3903 TLTPSNG

-3939 TATLSTLT
+3939 TATLTSLT

-3968 LTTDAETTITV
+3968 LTTDAEATIAV

-3993 LPQAITLDQG
+3993 LPQPITLDQG
-4003 LDTALTGFQVT
+4003 LDTALTGIQVT

-4024 LTPSQAILGAAAA
+4024 LTPSQATLGATAA

-4061 TLTALRI
+4061 TLAALRI

-4102 PPGSPIITAV
+4102 PPGSPTITAV

-4131 LFVRGTAEADSRVV
+4131 LFVRGTAEADSQVV
-4145 LSGGGTEVA
+4145 LSDGGTEVA

-4181 AQATDAAGNTGPAS
+4181 AQATDVAGNTGPAS

-4206 PPTPSVVFDDASI
+4206 PPTPSVVFNDASI
-4219 DQARQGNVGFAL
+4219 DQARQSNVGFAL

-4247 GGGASLTGTGTL
+4247 SGGGSLTGTGTL
-4259 TASDGTVD
+4259 TGSDGTVD

-4282 VTLTDAAGNVSEAG
+4282 ITLTDAAGNVSEAG
-4296 TATAVKAAGVVVD
+4296 TATAAKAAGAVVD

-4338 EDPGSPNPGLADV
+4338 EDPSSPNPGLADV

-4358 TDPSTGQPIVLTTLQ
+4358 TDPSTGQPTVMTTLQ

-4385 GPAARDGTTLAEADL
+4385 GPAVREGTTLAEADL
-4400 IRAIEERTAA
+4400 IRAIEERTVA

-4437 RTLAFAASG
+4437 RTLAFTASG
-4446 TPGGRSTSPAP
+4446 TPGGAVHVTGATQEAGLPTALVIDTTGVAGPLTIQLDHVAFAAVIGSVTLTGGEGNQVVYGDSGAQSMILGPGDDFLSGGGGNDTVASTSGNDTLYGDAGHDLMHGGDGDDLMNGGSENDTMGGGGG
-4457 PRRPACRRRWSL
+4457 RDTMGGGTGNDILFGEGDDDILFGEEGDDVLVLGAGSDMADGGAGNDTLFGEDGDDTLFGESGDDILSL
-4469 TRPGL
+4469 GAGNDMADGGDGNDTLFGGAGDDVMVGGGGDDVLFLDQGADTVWGGAGADTFAFGGASGGSMVMDFTAGTDRLALFDPSLDLGSVIASARVVGSNTVLDLRPGASVTIVGQTGDVA
-4474 RGR
+4474 RWFA

>member
-1 MIGTNG
+1 MANPTFTMIGTNG
-7 FGLSDIGSEAAPVLA
+7 FGLSDIGSEAAPVLS

-41 FFFRNTG
+41 LFFRNTG

-114 EGTNPFG
+114 EGTNLFG
-121 IQNTGSYG
+121 IQSAGSYG
-129 APSFADLDGDGD
+129 ALSFADLDGDND
-141 LDLLIGNSSGDILL
+141 FDLLIGGADGNIFF
-155 YRNNGSAQAP
+155 YRNNGSTQAP
-165 TFSLEGTNPFGL
+165 TFSLEGTNPFNL
-177 THDIN
+177 PPDLD
-182 GYASPV
+182 GYASPA

-196 LVDLVNKSTVYV
+196 LVDLVTKSTVYV
-208 NVGTAAAA
+208 NVGTAAAP
-216 TFSLLA
+216 TFSLFA
-222 TNPYGA
+222 TNPYGN

-237 ALGDLDC
+237 ALGDLDG
-244 DGDRDMV
+244 DGDIDMV
-251 IGVDGGDLEYFRNLA
+251 VGVDGGDVEYFRNLA

-300 IGATYIVSGVETLT
+300 IGATYTVSGVETLT
-314 GSSATDLV
+314 GSSATDVV
-322 ILASGGNTILVSGV
+322 ILGGADNTILVSGV
-336 ETLTGGTGTDVVTL
+336 ETLTGGAGTDVVTL

-369 GTDVVTLT
+369 GTDVVILG

-394 IGADVV
+394 IGTDVV
-400 TLGDSAGSTLT
+400 TLGDSAGNTLT

-426 LTLGSGGNTVLV
+426 VTLGSGGNTVLV

-455 SSLGN
+455 NSLGN

-465 LIEQVLGGSGTDNV
+465 LIEQVLGGTGTDNV

-491 GVETLTGGVGT
+491 GVETLTGGTGT

-523 GGTGADI
+523 GGTGVDI

-543 LTETLIGGAGADVVT
+543 LTETLIGGAGADFVT

-571 ETLIGGTGADTV
+571 ETLIGGGGADTV

-615 ATMRLTGVETLVGGS
+615 ATMRVSGVETLTGGV
-630 GTDVATLLTGGNTLT
+630 GTDVVTLLTGGNTLT

-752 GIETLTGGTAT
+752 GVETLTGGTAT

-936 VETLTGSAG
+936 VETLTGGAG

-1049 GSVVHLYGNGVEIGT
+1049 GSVVHLYANGVEIGT
-1064 GTANGSGDWSVAPG
+1064 GTANGSGDWSLAPG

-1102 SSLLVTI
+1102 NSLLVTI

-1114 APSSL
+1114 APSGL

-1169 GAWTMTVASLSDGA
+1169 GAWSITAASLNDGA
-1183 HTLTATVTDTAGN
+1183 HTLTATVTDVAGN
-1196 SSSASTALTVTI
+1196 TSSASTALTVTIDTEASAPTSLALAMASNSGLSTDTLTNVAAPVITGSVAEAGVVVLYEGATALGTVTAAAAGTWTMTAASLGDGAHTLTATVTDAAGNTSSASTALTVTI
-1208 DTNASAPSS
+1208 DTNASAPSG

-1224 NSGSTSDTLTNV
+1224 NSGSTADTLTNV
-1236 TTPVVVGN
+1236 TTPVVVGS
-1244 VAEAGVVVLYEGV
+1244 VAEAGVVVLYEGA

-1269 AWTMTV
+1269 AWSITA

-1284 LTATVTDAAG
+1284 LTATVTDVAG
-1294 NSSSASTALTV
+1294 NTSSASTALTV
-1305 TIDTGASSPTGLA
+1305 TIDTEASAPTSLA
-1318 LEAGSNS
+1318 LAMASNS
-1325 GSTSDT
+1325 GLSTDT

-1366 AGAWTMTVASLSD
+1366 AGAWTMTVASLGD

-1392 GNSSSASPALTV
+1392 GNTSSASTALTV
-1404 TIDTEA
+1404 TIDTNA
-1410 SAPTSLALA
+1410 SAPSGLTLEAG
-1419 MASNS
+1419 SNS

-1431 TNVTA
+1431 TNVTT
-1436 PVITGSVAEA
+1436 P
-1446 GVVVLYEGATALGT
+1446 VVV
-1460 MTALAAG
+1460 
-1467 AWTMTAASL
+1467 
-1476 SDGAHT
+1476 
-1482 LTATVTDAA
+1482 
-1491 GNSSSASTALT
+1491 
-1502 VTIDTGA
+1502 
-1509 SSPTGLALE
+1509 
-1518 AGSNSGSTS
+1518 
-1527 DTLTN
+1527 
-1532 VTAPVITGSVAEAG
+1532 GSVAEAG

-1559 VTAAAAGAWT
+1559 VTAAAAGAW
-1569 MTVASLSDGAHTL
+1569 S
-1582 TATVTDAAG
+1582 
-1591 NSSSA
+1591 
-1596 SPALTVTID
+1596 I
-1605 TEASAPTSLA
+1605 
-1615 LAMASNSGSTA
+1615 
-1626 DTLTNVTAPV
+1626 
-1636 ITGSV
+1636 
-1641 AEAGVV
+1641 
-1647 VLYEGATALG
+1647 
-1657 TVTAAAAGAWTMTVA
+1657 
-1672 SLSDGAHT
+1672 
-1680 LTATVTDAAGNSSS
+1680 
-1694 ASPALTVTIDTEA
+1694 
-1707 SAPTSLALAMASN
+1707 
-1720 SGSTADTLTNVT
+1720 
-1732 APVITGSVAEAGV
+1732 
-1745 VVLYEG
+1745 
-1751 ATALGTMTALAAG
+1751 
-1764 AWTMTAASL
+1764 TAASL

-1779 LTATVTDAAGNSSS
+1779 LTATVTDAA
-1793 ASTALTVT
+1793 
-1801 IDTGASSP
+1801 D
-1809 TGLALEAGS
+1809 
-1818 NSGSTS
+1818 
-1824 DTLTNVAA
+1824 
-1832 PVITGS
+1832 
-1838 VAEAG
+1838 
-1843 VVVLYEGATALGTV
+1843 
-1857 TAAAAGAWT
+1857 
-1866 MTVASLSDGAH
+1866 
-1877 TLTATVT
+1877 
-1884 DAAGNSSSASPALTV
+1884 
-1899 TIDTEAS
+1899 
-1906 APTSLALAMASN
+1906 
-1918 SGSTADTLT
+1918 
-1927 NVTAPVITGSV
+1927 
-1938 AEAGVVV
+1938 
-1945 LYEGATALGTMTA
+1945 
-1958 LAAGAW
+1958 
-1964 TMTAASL
+1964 
-1971 SDGAHTLTATVT
+1971 
-1983 DAAGNSSSAST
+1983 
-1994 ALTVTIDTGASSP
+1994 
-2007 TGLALEAG
+2007 
-2015 SNSGSTSDTLTNVA
+2015 
-2029 APVITGSVAEAG
+2029 
-2041 VVVLYE
+2041 
-2047 GATALGTVTAAAA
+2047 
-2060 GAWTMTVASLSDGAH
+2060 
-2075 TLTATVTDAAGNS
+2075 
-2088 SSASPALTVTIDTE
+2088 
-2102 ASAPTSL
+2102 
-2109 ALAMASNSGS
+2109 
-2119 TADTLTNVTA
+2119 
-2129 PVITGSVAEAGVV
+2129 
-2142 VLYEGATALG
+2142 
-2152 TMTALAAGAW
+2152 
-2162 TMTAASLS
+2162 
-2170 DGAHTLTA
+2170 
-2178 TVTDAAGNSSSASTA
+2178 
-2193 LTVTIDTG
+2193 
-2201 ASSPTGLALEA
+2201 
-2212 GSNSGST
+2212 
-2219 SDTLTNVAAPV
+2219 
-2230 ITGSVAEAGVVV
+2230 
-2242 LYEGATALGTV
+2242 
-2253 TALAAGAWTMTVA
+2253 
-2266 SLSDGAHTLTATV
+2266 
-2279 TDAAGNTSSASTVL
+2279 
-2293 TVTIDTDASAPSNL
+2293 
-2307 TLEAGSNS
+2307 
-2315 GSSADTLTNVTTPVV
+2315 
-2330 VGNVAEAGV
+2330 
-2339 VVLYEGATALGTMTA
+2339 
-2354 LAAGT
+2354 
-2359 WTMTVASL
+2359 
-2367 SDGAHTLTATVT
+2367 
-2379 DAAGNTSPASTAL
+2379 NTSPVSSAL

-2437 AQSGTLSN
+2437 AQSGTLSD

-2463 SVETVASDSR
+2463 SVETVAFDSR

-2482 GAGNTPAAVGTSAG
+2482 VAGNTPAAVGTSAG

-2534 VADNQTGQAQTVV
+2534 VSDNQTAQAQTVV

-2558 DSTGAFTAASLTASG
+2558 DATGTFTAASLTASG
-2573 FTKSAAGIY
+2573 FTRSAAGIY

-2603 VANRTAPGT
+2603 VSNRTAPGT

-2620 TVTDADGASATNTT
+2620 TATDADGASATNTT
-2634 TSINALSINDA
+2634 TSINTLSINDA
-2645 PVLAQA
+2645 PVRAQA

-2703 GRFSGTPGNADVGTR
+2703 GRFSGTPGNADIGTR
-2718 TVRVTVTDSFGAT
+2718 TVRVTATDSSGAT

-2738 EVANVNDMPVAAN
+2738 EVANVNDTPVAAN

-2764 VASNGVLANDTDPD
+2764 VASSGVLANDTDPD

-2809 GADGGY
+2809 SADGGY

-2898 VTGLPTLGTL
+2898 VTGLPTVGAL

-2941 AGSFS
+2941 VGSFS
-2946 YAVSDGTHLIGR
+2946 YAVSDGTHLVGR

-2963 LTPVQWLSIIPSSL
+2963 LTPVQWLSITPSSL

-3090 DHAATITAVT
+3090 DHAATIMAVT

-3203 ATGHVLV
+3203 VTGHVLV

-3306 TIAAAATELKSK
+3306 AIAAAATELKSK

-3336 TTTGADAAAIVTALK
+3336 TTTGADAAAIATALK

-3541 AVTRAGS
+3541 TVTRAGS

-3620 TATAIETASASGT
+3620 TATAIETASASGI

-3639 VDPVLTLPGVQTVV
+3639 VDPVLTLPGAQTVV

-3777 ITDVD
+3777 ITDID

-3834 ASRNVTSASIRFESS
+3834 ATHNVTSASIRFEAS

-3877 LSVVS
+3877 LSVIS

-3910 VLALTAQGGVTLTQP
+3910 ALALTAQGGVTLTQP

-3930 RLLGTQADI
+3930 RLLGTQANI
-3939 TATLSTLT
+3939 TATLATLT

-3968 LTTDAETTITV
+3968 LTTDAEATIAV

-3993 LPQAITLDQG
+3993 LPQPITLDQG
-4003 LDTALTGFQVT
+4003 LDTALTGIQVT

-4024 LTPSQAILGAAAA
+4024 LTPSQATLGATAA
-4037 GQASVATAGDGTLT
+4037 GQASVATAGNGTLT

-4061 TLTALRI
+4061 TLAALRI
-4068 TGGTAATATVAVTV
+4068 TGATAATATVAVTV

-4102 PPGSPIITAV
+4102 PPGSPTITAV

-4117 GTLPVTVANTNRNR
+4117 GTLPVTVTNTNRNR
-4131 LFVRGTAEADSRVV
+4131 LFVRGTAEADSQVV
-4145 LSGGGTEVA
+4145 LSDGGTEVA

-4181 AQATDAAGNTGPAS
+4181 ARATDAAGNTGLAS
-4195 GALSVTIDTIA
+4195 GVLSVTIDTIA
-4206 PPTPSVVFDDASI
+4206 PPTPSVVFNDASI

-4247 GGGASLTGTGTL
+4247 GGGGSLTGTGTL
-4259 TASDGTVD
+4259 TASDGTVG

-4296 TATAVKAAGVVVD
+4296 TATAAKAAGAVVD

-4338 EDPGSPNPGLADV
+4338 EDPSSPNPGLADV

-4358 TDPSTGQPIVLTTLQ
+4358 TDPSTGQPAVMTTLQ
-4373 VGLPTGVGVTAS
+4373 VGLPTRVGVTAS
-4385 GPAARDGTTLAEADL
+4385 GPAAREGTTLAEADL
-4400 IRAIEERTAA
+4400 IRAIEERTVA

-4446 TPGGRSTSPAP
+4446 TPGGAVHVAGTAQEAGLPTALVIDTTGVAGPLTIQLDHVAFAAVIGSATLTGGEGNQVVYGDSGAQSMILGPGDDFLSGGGGNDTVASTSGNDTLYGDAGDDLMHGGDGDDLMNGGSENDTMGGGGG
-4457 PRRPACRRRWSL
+4457 RDTMGGGTGNDILFGENGDDILFGEEGDDVLVLGAGSDMADGGAGNDTLFGEEGDDTLFGGNGDDILSL
-4469 TRPGL
+4469 GAGNDMADGGDGNDTLFGGAGDDVMVGGGGDDVLFLDQGADTVWGGAGADTFAFGGASGGSMVMDFTAGTDRLALFDPSLDLGRVIVSARVVGGNTVLDLRPGVSVTIVGQAGDVA
-4474 RGR
+4474 RWFA

>member
-7 FGLSDIGSEAAPVLA
+7 FGLSDIGSEAAPVLS

-41 FFFRNTG
+41 LFFRNTG

-114 EGTNPFG
+114 EGTNLFG
-121 IQNTGSYG
+121 IQSAGSYG
-129 APSFADLDGDGD
+129 ALSFADLDGDND
-141 LDLLIGNSSGDILL
+141 FDLLIGGADGNIFF
-155 YRNNGSAQAP
+155 YRNNGSTQAP
-165 TFSLEGTNPFGL
+165 TFSLEGTNPFNL
-177 THDIN
+177 PPDLD
-182 GYASPV
+182 GYASPA

-196 LVDLVNKSTVYV
+196 LVDLITKSTVYV
-208 NVGTAAAA
+208 NVGTAAAP
-216 TFSLLA
+216 TFSLFA
-222 TNPYGA
+222 TNPYGN

-237 ALGDLDC
+237 ALGDLDG
-244 DGDRDMV
+244 DGDIDMV
-251 IGVDGGDLEYFRNLA
+251 VGVDGGDVEYFRNLA
-266 PVVVTLGDG
+266 PLVVTLGDG

-300 IGATYIVSGVETLT
+300 IGATYTVSGVETLT
-314 GSSATDLV
+314 GSSATDVV
-322 ILASGGNTILVSGV
+322 ILGGAGNTILVSGV
-336 ETLTGGTGTDVVTL
+336 ETLTGGAGTDVVTL

-369 GTDVVTLT
+369 GTDVVILG

-394 IGADVV
+394 IGTDVV
-400 TLGDSAGSTLT
+400 TLGDSAGNTLT

-426 LTLGSGGNTVLV
+426 VTLGSGGNTVLV

-455 SSLGN
+455 NSLGN

-465 LIEQVLGGSGTDNV
+465 LIEQVLGGTGTDNV

-491 GVETLTGGVGT
+491 GVETLTGGTGT

-523 GGTGADI
+523 GGTGVDI

-543 LTETLIGGAGADVVT
+543 LTETLIGGAGADFVT

-571 ETLIGGTGADTV
+571 ETLIGGSGADTV

-615 ATMRLTGVETLVGGS
+615 ATMRVSGVETLTGGV
-630 GTDVATLLTGGNTLT
+630 GTDVVTLLTGGNTLT

-752 GIETLTGGTAT
+752 GVETLTGGTAT

-936 VETLTGSAG
+936 VETLTGGAG

-1049 GSVVHLYGNGVEIGT
+1049 GSVVHLYANGVEIGT
-1064 GTANGSGDWSVAPG
+1064 GTANGSGDWSLAPG

-1114 APSSL
+1114 APSGL

-1169 GAWTMTVASLSDGA
+1169 GAWTMTVAALSDGA
-1183 HTLTATVTDTAGN
+1183 HTLTATVTDVAGN
-1196 SSSASTALTVTI
+1196 TSSASTALTVTI
-1208 DTNASAPSS
+1208 DTNASAPSG

-1224 NSGSTSDTLTNV
+1224 NSGSTADTLTNV
-1236 TTPVVVGN
+1236 TTPVVV
-1244 VAEAGVVVLYEGV
+1244 
-1257 TALGTVTAAAAG
+1257 
-1269 AWTMTV
+1269 
-1275 ASLSDGAHT
+1275 
-1284 LTATVTDAAG
+1284 
-1294 NSSSASTALTV
+1294 
-1305 TIDTGASSPTGLA
+1305 
-1318 LEAGSNS
+1318 
-1325 GSTSDT
+1325 
-1331 LTNVAAPVITGSV
+1331 GSV

-1366 AGAWTMTVASLSD
+1366 AGAWTMTVA
-1379 GAHTLTATVTDAA
+1379 A
-1392 GNSSSASPALTV
+1392 
-1404 TIDTEA
+1404 
-1410 SAPTSLALA
+1410 
-1419 MASNS
+1419 
-1424 GSTADTL
+1424 
-1431 TNVTA
+1431 
-1436 PVITGSVAEA
+1436 
-1446 GVVVLYEGATALGT
+1446 
-1460 MTALAAG
+1460 
-1467 AWTMTAASL
+1467 
-1476 SDGAHT
+1476 
-1482 LTATVTDAA
+1482 
-1491 GNSSSASTALT
+1491 
-1502 VTIDTGA
+1502 
-1509 SSPTGLALE
+1509 
-1518 AGSNSGSTS
+1518 
-1527 DTLTN
+1527 
-1532 VTAPVITGSVAEAG
+1532 
-1546 VVVLYEGATALGT
+1546 
-1559 VTAAAAGAWT
+1559 
-1569 MTVASLSDGAHTL
+1569 
-1582 TATVTDAAG
+1582 
-1591 NSSSA
+1591 
-1596 SPALTVTID
+1596 
-1605 TEASAPTSLA
+1605 
-1615 LAMASNSGSTA
+1615 
-1626 DTLTNVTAPV
+1626 
-1636 ITGSV
+1636 
-1641 AEAGVV
+1641 
-1647 VLYEGATALG
+1647 
-1657 TVTAAAAGAWTMTVA
+1657 
-1672 SLSDGAHT
+1672 
-1680 LTATVTDAAGNSSS
+1680 
-1694 ASPALTVTIDTEA
+1694 
-1707 SAPTSLALAMASN
+1707 
-1720 SGSTADTLTNVT
+1720 
-1732 APVITGSVAEAGV
+1732 
-1745 VVLYEG
+1745 
-1751 ATALGTMTALAAG
+1751 
-1764 AWTMTAASL
+1764 
-1773 SDGAHT
+1773 
-1779 LTATVTDAAGNSSS
+1779 
-1793 ASTALTVT
+1793 
-1801 IDTGASSP
+1801 
-1809 TGLALEAGS
+1809 
-1818 NSGSTS
+1818 
-1824 DTLTNVAA
+1824 
-1832 PVITGS
+1832 
-1838 VAEAG
+1838 
-1843 VVVLYEGATALGTV
+1843 
-1857 TAAAAGAWT
+1857 
-1866 MTVASLSDGAH
+1866 
-1877 TLTATVT
+1877 
-1884 DAAGNSSSASPALTV
+1884 
-1899 TIDTEAS
+1899 
-1906 APTSLALAMASN
+1906 
-1918 SGSTADTLT
+1918 
-1927 NVTAPVITGSV
+1927 
-1938 AEAGVVV
+1938 
-1945 LYEGATALGTMTA
+1945 
-1958 LAAGAW
+1958 
-1964 TMTAASL
+1964 
-1971 SDGAHTLTATVT
+1971 
-1983 DAAGNSSSAST
+1983 
-1994 ALTVTIDTGASSP
+1994 
-2007 TGLALEAG
+2007 
-2015 SNSGSTSDTLTNVA
+2015 
-2029 APVITGSVAEAG
+2029 
-2041 VVVLYE
+2041 
-2047 GATALGTVTAAAA
+2047 
-2060 GAWTMTVASLSDGAH
+2060 
-2075 TLTATVTDAAGNS
+2075 
-2088 SSASPALTVTIDTE
+2088 
-2102 ASAPTSL
+2102 
-2109 ALAMASNSGS
+2109 
-2119 TADTLTNVTA
+2119 
-2129 PVITGSVAEAGVV
+2129 
-2142 VLYEGATALG
+2142 
-2152 TMTALAAGAW
+2152 
-2162 TMTAASLS
+2162 
-2170 DGAHTLTA
+2170 
-2178 TVTDAAGNSSSASTA
+2178 
-2193 LTVTIDTG
+2193 
-2201 ASSPTGLALEA
+2201 
-2212 GSNSGST
+2212 
-2219 SDTLTNVAAPV
+2219 
-2230 ITGSVAEAGVVV
+2230 
-2242 LYEGATALGTV
+2242 
-2253 TALAAGAWTMTVA
+2253 
-2266 SLSDGAHTLTATV
+2266 LSDGAHTLTATV
-2279 TDAAGNTSSASTVL
+2279 TDAAGNTSSVSTAL
-2293 TVTIDTDASAPSNL
+2293 TVTIDTNASAPSGL

-2315 GSSADTLTNVTTPVV
+2315 GSTADTLTNVTTPVV
-2330 VGNVAEAGV
+2330 VGSVAEAGV
-2339 VVLYEGATALGTMTA
+2339 VVLYEGAAALGTVTA
-2354 LAAGT
+2354 AAAGAWSIT
-2359 WTMTVASL
+2359 AASL

-2379 DAAGNTSPASTAL
+2379 DVADNTSPVSSAL

-2437 AQSGTLSN
+2437 AQSGTLSD

-2463 SVETVASDSR
+2463 SVETVAFDSR

-2482 GAGNTPAAVGTSAG
+2482 VAGNTPAAVGTSAG

-2534 VADNQTGQAQTVV
+2534 VSDNQTAQAQTVV

-2558 DSTGAFTAASLTASG
+2558 DATGTFTAASLTASG
-2573 FTKSAAGIY
+2573 FTRSAAGIY

-2603 VANRTAPGT
+2603 VSNRTAPGT

-2634 TSINALSINDA
+2634 TSINTLSINDA
-2645 PVLAQA
+2645 PVLTQA

-2661 AFSYTIPAGIFTD
+2661 AFSYTVPAGIFTD

-2718 TVRVTVTDSFGAT
+2718 TVRVTATDSSGAT

-2738 EVANVNDMPVAAN
+2738 EVANVNDAPVAAN

-2764 VASNGVLANDTDPD
+2764 VASSGVLANDTDPD

-2809 GADGGY
+2809 SADGGY

-2898 VTGLPTLGTL
+2898 VTGLPTVGAL

-2963 LTPVQWLSIIPSSL
+2963 LTPVEWLSITPSSL

-3090 DHAATITAVT
+3090 DHAATFTAVT

-3306 TIAAAATELKSK
+3306 AIAMAATELKSK

-3336 TTTGADAAAIVTALK
+3336 TSTGADAAAIATALK

-3361 VIVQG
+3361 LIVQG
-3366 SAVLAGVVIGTPRAS
+3366 SVVLAGVVIGTPRAS

-3541 AVTRAGS
+3541 TVTRAGN

-3639 VDPVLTLPGVQTVV
+3639 VDPVLTLPGAQTVV

-3732 VADGDPLTPDA
+3732 VADGDPSTLDA

-3796 LTLPLFGSATTSDL
+3796 LTLPLHGSATTSDL
-3810 GNGKVRLTGSLED
+3810 GNGKIRLTGSLED

-3834 ASRNVTSASIRFESS
+3834 ASRNVTSASIRFEAS

-3877 LSVVS
+3877 LSVIS

-3903 TLTPTNG
+3903 TLTPSNG
-3910 VLALTAQGGVTLTQP
+3910 ALALTAQGGVTLTQP

-3930 RLLGTQADI
+3930 RLLGTQANI
-3939 TATLSTLT
+3939 TATLATLT

-3968 LTTDAETTITV
+3968 LTTDAEATIAV

-3993 LPQAITLDQG
+3993 LPQPITLDQG
-4003 LDTALTGFQVT
+4003 LDTALTGIQVT

-4024 LTPSQAILGAAAA
+4024 LTPSQATLGATAT

-4061 TLTALRI
+4061 TLAALRI

-4102 PPGSPIITAV
+4102 PPGSPTITAV

-4117 GTLPVTVANTNRNR
+4117 GTLPVTVTNTNRNR
-4131 LFVRGTAEADSRVV
+4131 LFVRGTAEADSQVV
-4145 LSGGGTEVA
+4145 LSDGGTEVA

-4181 AQATDAAGNTGPAS
+4181 ARATDAAGNTGLAS

-4206 PPTPSVVFDDASI
+4206 PPTPSVVFNDASI
-4219 DQARQGNVGFAL
+4219 DQARQSNVGFAL

-4247 GGGASLTGTGTL
+4247 GGGGSLTGTGTL
-4259 TASDGTVD
+4259 TASDGTVG

-4282 VTLTDAAGNVSEAG
+4282 VTLTDAAGNVSEVG
-4296 TATAVKAAGVVVD
+4296 TATAAKAAGAVVD

-4338 EDPGSPNPGLADV
+4338 EDPSSPNPGLADV

-4358 TDPSTGQPIVLTTLQ
+4358 TDPSTGQPTVMTTLQ

-4385 GPAARDGTTLAEADL
+4385 GPAVREGTTLAEADL
-4400 IRAIEERTAA
+4400 IRAIEERTVA

-4437 RTLAFAASG
+4437 RTLAFTASG
-4446 TPGGRSTSPAP
+4446 TPGGAVHVTGATQEAGLPTALVIDTTGVAGPLTIQLDHVAFAAVIGSATLTGGGGNQVVYGDSGAQSMILGPGDDFLSGGGGNDTVASTSGNDTLYGDAGDDLMHGGDGDDLMNGGSENDTMGGGGG
-4457 PRRPACRRRWSL
+4457 RDTMGGGTGNDILFGENGDDILFGEEGDDVLVLGAGSDMADGGAGNDTLFGEDGDDTLFGGNGDDILSL
-4469 TRPGL
+4469 GAGNDMADGGDGNDTLFGGAGDDVMVGGGGDDVLFLDQGADTVWGGAGADIFAFGWASGGSMVMDFTAGTDRLALFDPSLDLGSVIASARVVGGNTVLDLRPGASVTIVGQTGDVA
-4474 RGR
+4474 RWFA